1 MNQRLVFS
9 TSSQLFRVSPIFFGL
24 LLWMTHVRVSAVD
37 FLNDDS
43 ALNSPVKLEAQQING
58 QPDTTITLEAQQIN
72 GRPDRTITLEKDAK
86 VDKGNSHIEADD
98 IHYDIVDDK
107 IKALGHVF
115 IDRGGD
121 KFTGNQ
127 LQLKMDTGIG
137 YMDSPV
143 YRLLRKNAQG
153 RADRVEFDSQDSA
166 TVLGGDFTTC
176 EGPNPDWYL
185 KSSKLSLDNDSGKGV
200 ARNAILVFKG
210 VPIAG
215 TPYISFPLA
224 EERVSGFLAPSII
237 TSSTGGLEVITP
249 YYLDIAPNRDLTLYP
264 HYISRRGLM
273 LGGEARYMDREYAGR
288 TKAEYLNSD
297 AVTGENRYIISSQHR
312 QNFGSGLTFNSN
324 LNAASDNDYPN
335 DFPFSLGFSNPGNSR
350 RLMLRDAVLNYS
362 DIDQRAMFRV
372 TDFQVLQDVNAP
384 IAIPYARLPQL
395 TYQKFN
401 YFDNGLSL
409 ELNSDFTRFSHS
421 TGFQGVTQV
430 VKNAD
435 RMVLNPRM
443 TYRWQRPGAFI
454 KPSLSLHM
462 TNYNLDQIPYAS
474 MTAPARA
481 IPTASLDSGLIFE
494 RDASFFGRDATQTL
508 EPRVFVNYTPY
519 VRQDLNLYPNFD
531 SAEADFNYAQVFREN
546 RFVGHDR
553 VGDASTV
560 TTALMSR
567 YLEIE
572 GQERLR
578 VALAQRF
585 SFADP
590 RVILG
595 KLEDQIS
602 SATTDTKS
610 DILLLSSGRVTRELR
625 LDANFQYSQ
634 SNQIF
639 NRINFG
645 SFWQPE
651 PMKVLNVQYRR
662 DVRSTDPAANFE
674 IFDISGQWPLSA
686 SWYAVGRLNYL
697 IKEQDIGQSLI
708 GAEYR
713 ADCWIFRFV
722 GQRTPTAQ
730 GVVNTRIFLQL
741 EFNGLSSLGSN
752 PLTALRAN
760 VPGYQKLT
768 QPD

>member
-1 MNQRLVFS
+1 MNKRLVFS
-9 TSSQLFRVSPIFFGL
+9 TSSQFFRVSPIFLGL

-43 ALNSPVKLEAQQING
+43 APNSPVKLEAQQIK
-58 QPDTTITLEAQQIN
+58 

-107 IKALGHVF
+107 IKALGHVY
-115 IDRGGD
+115 IDRAGD

-137 YMDSPV
+137 YMNSPV

-153 RADRVEFDSQDSA
+153 RAERVEFDSQDSA

-185 KSSKLSLDNDSGKGV
+185 KSSKLSLDNDSGTGV

-224 EERVSGFLAPSII
+224 EERVSGFLAPTFI
-237 TSSTGGLEVITP
+237 TSTRGGLEITTP
-249 YYLDIAPNRDLTLYP
+249 YYINIAPNRDLTLYP

-273 LGGEARYMDREYAGR
+273 LGGEARYLDRDYAGQTR
-288 TKAEYLNSD
+288 AEYLNSD
-297 AVTGENRYIISSQHR
+297 AVTGENRYIVSSQHR

-324 LNAASDNDYPN
+324 LNAASDDGYPN
-335 DFPFSLGFSNPGNSR
+335 DFPYSLGYSNPATSR
-350 RLMLRDAVLNYS
+350 RLMLRDAMMNYS
-362 DIDQRAMFRV
+362 DTDQRAMFRV
-372 TDFQVLQDVNAP
+372 TDFQILQDPRAP

-409 ELNSDFTRFSHS
+409 ELNSDFTRFSHA
-421 TGFQGVTQV
+421 TGFQGATQV

-462 TNYNLDQIPYAS
+462 TNYNLDQIPYAT

-481 IPTASLDSGLIFE
+481 VPTASLDSGLIFE

-508 EPRVFVNYTPY
+508 EPRLFITHTPY
-519 VRQDLNLYPNFD
+519 VKQDLTLYPNFD
-531 SAEADFNYAQVFREN
+531 SAEADFNYAQIFREN

-578 VALAQRF
+578 VAVAQRF
-585 SFADP
+585 SFSDP

-595 KLEDQIS
+595 NPLSQTSTI
-602 SATTDTKS
+602 ADTKS
-610 DILLLSSGRVTRELR
+610 DILMLSSGRVTRELR

-662 DVRSTDPAANFE
+662 DIRSTDPAANFE

-686 SWYAVGRLNYL
+686 RWYGVGRLNYL

-730 GVVNTRIFLQL
+730 GIVNTRVFLQL

-752 PLTALRAN
+752 PLTILRAN

>member
-9 TSSQLFRVSPIFFGL
+9 TSSQLFRVSPIFLGL

-43 ALNSPVKLEAQQING
+43 APNSPVKLEAQQIK
-58 QPDTTITLEAQQIN
+58 

-115 IDRGGD
+115 IDRAGD

-153 RADRVEFDSQDSA
+153 RAERVEFDSQDSA

-185 KSSKLSLDNDSGKGV
+185 KSSKLSLDNDSGTGV

-224 EERVSGFLAPSII
+224 EERVSGFLAPTFI
-237 TSSTGGLEVITP
+237 TSTTGGLEVTTP
-249 YYLDIAPNRDLTLYP
+249 YYIDIAPNRDLTLYP

-273 LGGEARYMDREYAGR
+273 LGSEARYLDRDYAGQTR
-288 TKAEYLNSD
+288 AEYLNSD
-297 AVTGENRYIISSQHR
+297 AVTGENRYIVSSQHR

-324 LNAASDNDYPN
+324 LNAASDDGYPN
-335 DFPFSLGFSNPGNSR
+335 DFPYSLGYSNPATSR
-350 RLMLRDAVLNYS
+350 RLMLRDAMMNYS
-362 DIDQRAMFRV
+362 DTDQRAMFRV
-372 TDFQVLQDVNAP
+372 TDFQILQDPRAP

-409 ELNSDFTRFSHS
+409 ELNSDFTRFSHA
-421 TGFQGVTQV
+421 TGFQGATQV

-462 TNYNLDQIPYAS
+462 TNYNLDQIPYAT

-481 IPTASLDSGLIFE
+481 VPTASLDSGLIFE

-508 EPRVFVNYTPY
+508 EPRLFITHTPY
-519 VRQDLNLYPNFD
+519 VKQDLSLYPNFD
-531 SAEADFNYAQVFREN
+531 SAEADFNYAQIFREN

-578 VALAQRF
+578 VAVAQRF

-595 KLEDQIS
+595 NPLSQTSTI
-602 SATTDTKS
+602 ADTKS
-610 DILLLSSGRVTRELR
+610 DILMLSSGRVTRELR

-645 SFWQPE
+645 TFWQPE

-662 DVRSTDPAANFE
+662 DIRSTDPAANFE

-686 SWYAVGRLNYL
+686 RWYGVGRLNYL

-730 GVVNTRIFLQL
+730 GIVNTRLFLQL

>member
-1 MNQRLVFS
+1 
-9 TSSQLFRVSPIFFGL
+9 
-24 LLWMTHVRVSAVD
+24 MTHVRVSAVD

-43 ALNSPVKLEAQQING
+43 APNSPVK
-58 QPDTTITLEAQQIN
+58 LEAQQIN

-115 IDRGGD
+115 IDRAGD

-153 RADRVEFDSQDSA
+153 RAERVEFDSQDSA

-185 KSSKLSLDNDSGKGV
+185 KSSKLSLDNDSGTGV

-224 EERVSGFLAPSII
+224 EERVSGFLAPTFI
-237 TSSTGGLEVITP
+237 TSTTGGLEVTTP
-249 YYLDIAPNRDLTLYP
+249 YYIDIAPNRDLTLYP

-273 LGGEARYMDREYAGR
+273 LGSEARYLDRDYAGQTR
-288 TKAEYLNSD
+288 AEYLNSD
-297 AVTGENRYIISSQHR
+297 AVTGENRYIVSSQHR

-324 LNAASDNDYPN
+324 LNAASDDGYPN
-335 DFPFSLGFSNPGNSR
+335 DFPYSLGYSNPATSR
-350 RLMLRDAVLNYS
+350 RLMLRDAMLNYS
-362 DIDQRAMFRV
+362 DTDQRAMFRV
-372 TDFQVLQDVNAP
+372 TDFQILQDPRAP

-409 ELNSDFTRFSHS
+409 ELNSDFTRFSHA
-421 TGFQGVTQV
+421 TGFQGATQV

-462 TNYNLDQIPYAS
+462 TNYNLDQIPYAT

-481 IPTASLDSGLIFE
+481 VPTASLDSGLIFE

-508 EPRVFVNYTPY
+508 EPRLFITHTPY
-519 VRQDLNLYPNFD
+519 VKQDLSLYPNFD
-531 SAEADFNYAQVFREN
+531 SAEADFNYAQIFREN

-578 VALAQRF
+578 VAVAQRF

-595 KLEDQIS
+595 NPLSQTSTI
-602 SATTDTKS
+602 ADTKS
-610 DILLLSSGRVTRELR
+610 DILMLSSGRVTRELR

-645 SFWQPE
+645 TFWQPE

-662 DVRSTDPAANFE
+662 DIRSTDPAANFE

-686 SWYAVGRLNYL
+686 RWYGVGRLNYL

>member
-9 TSSQLFRVSPIFFGL
+9 TSSQLFRVSPIFLGL

-43 ALNSPVKLEAQQING
+43 APNSPVK
-58 QPDTTITLEAQQIN
+58 LEAQQIN

-115 IDRGGD
+115 IDRAGD

-153 RADRVEFDSQDSA
+153 RAERVEFDSQDSA

-185 KSSKLSLDNDSGKGV
+185 KSSKLSLDNDSGTGV

-224 EERVSGFLAPSII
+224 EERVSGFLAPTFI
-237 TSSTGGLEVITP
+237 TSTTGGLEVTTP
-249 YYLDIAPNRDLTLYP
+249 YYIDIAPNRDLTLYP

-273 LGGEARYMDREYAGR
+273 LGSEARYLDRDYAGQTR
-288 TKAEYLNSD
+288 AEYLNSD
-297 AVTGENRYIISSQHR
+297 AVTGENRYIVSSQHR

-324 LNAASDNDYPN
+324 LNAASDDGYPN
-335 DFPFSLGFSNPGNSR
+335 DFPYSLGYTNPATSR
-350 RLMLRDAVLNYS
+350 RLMLRDAMVNYS

-372 TDFQVLQDVNAP
+372 TDFQILQDPRAP

-409 ELNSDFTRFSHS
+409 ELNSDFTRFSHA
-421 TGFQGVTQV
+421 TGFQGATQV

-462 TNYNLDQIPYAS
+462 TNYNLDQIPYAT

-481 IPTASLDSGLIFE
+481 VPTASLDSGLIFE

-508 EPRVFVNYTPY
+508 EPRLFITHTPY
-519 VRQDLNLYPNFD
+519 VKQDLSLYPNFD
-531 SAEADFNYAQVFREN
+531 SAEADFNYAQIFREN

-578 VALAQRF
+578 VAVAQRF

-595 KLEDQIS
+595 NPLSQTSTI
-602 SATTDTKS
+602 ADTKS
-610 DILLLSSGRVTRELR
+610 DILMLSSGRVTRELR

-645 SFWQPE
+645 TFWQPE

-662 DVRSTDPAANFE
+662 DIRSTDPAANFE

-686 SWYAVGRLNYL
+686 RWYGVGRLNYL

-730 GVVNTRIFLQL
+730 GIVNTRLFLQL

>member
-9 TSSQLFRVSPIFFGL
+9 SSSQSFRVSPIFFGL
-24 LLWMTHVRVSAVD
+24 LLWLTHASARSAD
-37 FLNDDS
+37 FLNDES
-43 ALNSPVKLEAQQING
+43 ATNSPVQI
-58 QPDTTITLEAQQIN
+58 EAQQIN
-72 GRPDRTITLEKDAK
+72 GRPDREITLEKDAK
-86 VDKGNSHIEADD
+86 VDKGNAHIEADD

-107 IKALGHVF
+107 VNAVGHVF
-115 IDRGGD
+115 INRAGD
-121 KFTGNQ
+121 KFTGDQ

-137 YMDSPV
+137 YMNSPV

-153 RADRVEFDSQDSA
+153 RAERVEFDSQDSA

-185 KSSKLSLDNDSGKGV
+185 KSSKLSLDNESGTGV

-215 TPYISFPLA
+215 TPYISFPLV
-224 EERVSGFLAPSII
+224 EERVSGFLAPTII
-237 TSSTGGLEVITP
+237 TSTTGGLEVTTP
-249 YYLDIAPNRDLTLYP
+249 YYVDIAPNRDLTLYP

-273 LGGEARYMDREYAGR
+273 MGGEARYMDREYAGQ
-288 TKAEYLNSD
+288 TKAEYLNND
-297 AVTGENRYIISSQHR
+297 AVTNENRYIVSSQHR

-324 LNAASDNDYPN
+324 LNAASDNGYPN
-335 DFPFSLGFSNPGNSR
+335 DFPFSLGFSNPGTSR
-350 RLMLRDAVLNYS
+350 RLLLRDAVLNYN
-362 DIDQRAMFRV
+362 DADQRAMFRV

-401 YFDNGLSL
+401 YYDNGLSL
-409 ELNSDFTRFSHS
+409 EFNSDYTRFSHA
-421 TGFQGVTQV
+421 TGFQGVTPV
-430 VKNAD
+430 VRNAD

-443 TYRWQRPGAFI
+443 SYRWQRPGAFI
-454 KPSLSLHM
+454 KPSLSVHM
-462 TNYNLDQIPYAS
+462 TSYNLDQVPDLS
-474 MTAPARA
+474 MTAPTRA

-508 EPRVFVNYTPY
+508 EPRVFISHTPY
-519 VRQDLNLYPNFD
+519 VKQDLSLYPNFD
-531 SAEADFNYAQVFREN
+531 SAEADFNYAQIFREN

-578 VALAQRF
+578 VAVAQRF

-595 KLEDQIS
+595 NPASQTSTI
-602 SATTDTKS
+602 ADTKS

-639 NRINFG
+639 NRVNFG
-645 SFWQPE
+645 TFWQPE

-662 DVRSTDPAANFE
+662 DIRSTDPAANFE
-674 IFDISGQWPLSA
+674 IFDVSGQWPLSA
-686 SWYAVGRLNYL
+686 RWYGVARLNYL

-730 GVVNTRIFLQL
+730 GIVNTTVFLQL

>member
-9 TSSQLFRVSPIFFGL
+9 SSSQSFRVSPICFGL
-24 LLWMTHVRVSAVD
+24 LLWLTHASARSAD
-37 FLNDDS
+37 FLNDES
-43 ALNSPVKLEAQQING
+43 ASNSPVQI
-58 QPDTTITLEAQQIN
+58 EAQQIN
-72 GRPDRTITLEKDAK
+72 GRPDREITLEKDAK
-86 VDKGNSHIEADD
+86 VDKGNAHIEADD

-107 IKALGHVF
+107 VNAVGHVF
-115 IDRGGD
+115 INRAGD
-121 KFTGNQ
+121 KFTGDQ

-137 YMDSPV
+137 YMNSPV

-153 RADRVEFDSQDSA
+153 RAERVEFDSQDSA

-185 KSSKLSLDNDSGKGV
+185 KSSKLSLDNDSGTGV

-215 TPYISFPLA
+215 TPYISFPLV
-224 EERVSGFLAPSII
+224 EERVSGFLAPTII
-237 TSSTGGLEVITP
+237 TSTTGGLEVTTP
-249 YYLDIAPNRDLTLYP
+249 YYVDIAPNRDLTLYP

-273 LGGEARYMDREYAGR
+273 MGGEARYMDREYAGQ
-288 TKAEYLNSD
+288 TKAEYLNND
-297 AVTGENRYIISSQHR
+297 AVTNENRYIVSSQHR

-324 LNAASDNDYPN
+324 LNAASDNGYPN
-335 DFPFSLGFSNPGNSR
+335 DFPFSLGFSNPGTSR
-350 RLMLRDAVLNYS
+350 RLLLRDAVLNYN
-362 DIDQRAMFRV
+362 DADQRAMFRV
-372 TDFQVLQDVNAP
+372 TDFQVLQDANAP

-401 YFDNGLSL
+401 YYDNGLSL
-409 ELNSDFTRFSHS
+409 EFNSDYTRFSHA
-421 TGFQGVTQV
+421 TGIQGVTPV
-430 VKNAD
+430 VRNAD

-443 TYRWQRPGAFI
+443 SYRWQRPGAFI
-454 KPSLSLHM
+454 KPSLSVHM
-462 TNYNLDQIPYAS
+462 TSYNLDQVPDPS
-474 MTAPARA
+474 MTAPTRA

-508 EPRVFVNYTPY
+508 EPRVFISHTPY
-519 VRQDLNLYPNFD
+519 VKQDLSLYPNFD
-531 SAEADFNYAQVFREN
+531 SAEADFNYAQIFREN

-578 VALAQRF
+578 VAVAQRF

-595 KLEDQIS
+595 NPASQTSTI
-602 SATTDTKS
+602 ADTKS

-639 NRINFG
+639 NRVNFG
-645 SFWQPE
+645 TFWQPE

-662 DVRSTDPAANFE
+662 DIRSTDPAANFE
-674 IFDISGQWPLSA
+674 IFDVSGQWPLSA
-686 SWYAVGRLNYL
+686 RWYGVARLNYL

-730 GVVNTRIFLQL
+730 GIVNTTVFLQL

>member
-9 TSSQLFRVSPIFFGL
+9 SSSQSFRVSPIFFGL
-24 LLWMTHVRVSAVD
+24 LLWLTHASARSAD
-37 FLNDDS
+37 FLNDES
-43 ALNSPVKLEAQQING
+43 ASNSPVQI
-58 QPDTTITLEAQQIN
+58 EAQQIN
-72 GRPDRTITLEKDAK
+72 GRPDREITLEKDAK
-86 VDKGNSHIEADD
+86 VDKGNAHIEADD

-107 IKALGHVF
+107 VNAVGHVF
-115 IDRGGD
+115 INRAGD
-121 KFTGNQ
+121 KFTGDQ

-137 YMDSPV
+137 YMNSPV

-153 RADRVEFDSQDSA
+153 RAERVEFDSQDSA

-185 KSSKLSLDNDSGKGV
+185 KSSKLSLDNDSGTGV

-215 TPYISFPLA
+215 TPYISFPLV
-224 EERVSGFLAPSII
+224 EERVSGFLAPTII
-237 TSSTGGLEVITP
+237 TSTTGGLEVTTP
-249 YYLDIAPNRDLTLYP
+249 YYVDIAPNRDLTLYP

-273 LGGEARYMDREYAGR
+273 MGGEARYMDREYAGQ
-288 TKAEYLNSD
+288 TKAEYLNND
-297 AVTGENRYIISSQHR
+297 AVTNENRYIVSSQHR

-324 LNAASDNDYPN
+324 LNAASDNGYPN
-335 DFPFSLGFSNPGNSR
+335 DFPFSLGFSNPGTSR
-350 RLMLRDAVLNYS
+350 RLLLRDAVLNYN
-362 DIDQRAMFRV
+362 DADQRAMFRV
-372 TDFQVLQDVNAP
+372 TDFQVLQDANAP

-401 YFDNGLSL
+401 YYDNGLSL
-409 ELNSDFTRFSHS
+409 EFNSDYTRFSHA
-421 TGFQGVTQV
+421 TGIQGVTPV
-430 VKNAD
+430 VRNAD

-443 TYRWQRPGAFI
+443 SYRWQRPGAFI
-454 KPSLSLHM
+454 KPSLSVHM
-462 TNYNLDQIPYAS
+462 TSYNLDQVPDPS
-474 MTAPARA
+474 MTAPTRA

-508 EPRVFVNYTPY
+508 EPRVFISHTPY
-519 VRQDLNLYPNFD
+519 VKQDLSLYPNFD
-531 SAEADFNYAQVFREN
+531 SAEADFNYAQIFREN

-578 VALAQRF
+578 VAVAQRF

-595 KLEDQIS
+595 NPASQTSTI
-602 SATTDTKS
+602 ADTKS

-639 NRINFG
+639 NRVNFG
-645 SFWQPE
+645 TFWQPE

-662 DVRSTDPAANFE
+662 DIRSTDPAANFE
-674 IFDISGQWPLSA
+674 IFDVSGQWPLSA
-686 SWYAVGRLNYL
+686 RWYGVARLNYL

-730 GVVNTRIFLQL
+730 GIVNTTVFLQL

>member
-9 TSSQLFRVSPIFFGL
+9 TSSQLFRVSPIFLGL

-43 ALNSPVKLEAQQING
+43 APNSPVK
-58 QPDTTITLEAQQIN
+58 LEAQQIN

-115 IDRGGD
+115 IDRAGD

-137 YMDSPV
+137 YMNSPV

-153 RADRVEFDSQDSA
+153 RAERVEFDSQDSA

-185 KSSKLSLDNDSGKGV
+185 KSSKLSLDNDSGTGV

-224 EERVSGFLAPSII
+224 EERVSGFLAPTFI
-237 TSSTGGLEVITP
+237 TSTTGGLEVTTP
-249 YYLDIAPNRDLTLYP
+249 YYIDIAPNRDLTLYP

-273 LGGEARYMDREYAGR
+273 LGSEARYLDRDYAGQTR
-288 TKAEYLNSD
+288 AEYLNSD
-297 AVTGENRYIISSQHR
+297 AVTGENRYIVSSQHR

-324 LNAASDNDYPN
+324 LNAASDDGYPN
-335 DFPFSLGFSNPGNSR
+335 DFPYSLGYSNPATSR
-350 RLMLRDAVLNYS
+350 RLMLRDAMLNYS
-362 DIDQRAMFRV
+362 DTDQRAMFRV
-372 TDFQVLQDVNAP
+372 TDFQILQDPRAP

-409 ELNSDFTRFSHS
+409 ELNSDFTRFSHA
-421 TGFQGVTQV
+421 TGFQGATQV

-462 TNYNLDQIPYAS
+462 TNYNLDQIPYAT

-481 IPTASLDSGLIFE
+481 VPTASLDSGLIFE

-508 EPRVFVNYTPY
+508 EPRLFITHTPY
-519 VRQDLNLYPNFD
+519 VKQDLSLYPNFD
-531 SAEADFNYAQVFREN
+531 SAEADFNYAQIFREN

-578 VALAQRF
+578 VAVAQRF

-595 KLEDQIS
+595 NPLSQTSTI
-602 SATTDTKS
+602 ADTKS
-610 DILLLSSGRVTRELR
+610 DILMLSSGRVTRELR

-645 SFWQPE
+645 TFWQPE

-662 DVRSTDPAANFE
+662 DIRSTDPAANFE

-686 SWYAVGRLNYL
+686 RWYGVGRLNYL

>member
-9 TSSQLFRVSPIFFGL
+9 TSSQLFRVSPIFLGL

-43 ALNSPVKLEAQQING
+43 APNSPVK
-58 QPDTTITLEAQQIN
+58 LEAQQIN

-115 IDRGGD
+115 IDRAGD

-153 RADRVEFDSQDSA
+153 RAERVEFDSQDSA

-185 KSSKLSLDNDSGKGV
+185 KSSKLSLDNDSGTGV

-224 EERVSGFLAPSII
+224 EERVSGFLAPTFI
-237 TSSTGGLEVITP
+237 TSTTGGLEVTTP
-249 YYLDIAPNRDLTLYP
+249 YYIDIAPNRDLTLYP

-273 LGGEARYMDREYAGR
+273 LGSEARYLDRDYAGQTR
-288 TKAEYLNSD
+288 AEYLNSD
-297 AVTGENRYIISSQHR
+297 AVTGENRYIVSSQHR

-324 LNAASDNDYPN
+324 LNAASDDGYPN
-335 DFPFSLGFSNPGNSR
+335 DFPYSLGYSNPATSR
-350 RLMLRDAVLNYS
+350 RLMLRDAMVNYS

-372 TDFQVLQDVNAP
+372 TDFQILQDPRAP

-409 ELNSDFTRFSHS
+409 ELNSDFTRFSHA
-421 TGFQGVTQV
+421 TGFQGATQV

-462 TNYNLDQIPYAS
+462 TNYNLDQIPYAT

-481 IPTASLDSGLIFE
+481 VPTASLDSGLIFE

-508 EPRVFVNYTPY
+508 EPRLFITHTPY
-519 VRQDLNLYPNFD
+519 VKQDLSLYPNFD
-531 SAEADFNYAQVFREN
+531 SAEADFNYAQIFREN

-578 VALAQRF
+578 VAVAQRF

-595 KLEDQIS
+595 NPLSQTSTI
-602 SATTDTKS
+602 ADTKS
-610 DILLLSSGRVTRELR
+610 DILMLSSGRVTRELR

-645 SFWQPE
+645 TFWQPE

-662 DVRSTDPAANFE
+662 DIRSTDPAANFE

-686 SWYAVGRLNYL
+686 RWYGVGRLNYL

-722 GQRTPTAQ
+722 GQRIPTAQ
-730 GVVNTRIFLQL
+730 GIVNTRLFLQL

>member
-9 TSSQLFRVSPIFFGL
+9 SSSQSFRVSPIFFGL
-24 LLWMTHVRVSAVD
+24 LLWLTHASARSAD
-37 FLNDDS
+37 FLNYES
-43 ALNSPVKLEAQQING
+43 ASNSPVQI
-58 QPDTTITLEAQQIN
+58 EAQQIN
-72 GRPDRTITLEKDAK
+72 GRPDREITLEKDAK
-86 VDKGNSHIEADD
+86 VDKGNAHIEADD

-107 IKALGHVF
+107 VNAVGHVF
-115 IDRGGD
+115 INRAGD
-121 KFTGNQ
+121 KFTGDQ

-137 YMDSPV
+137 YMNSPV

-153 RADRVEFDSQDSA
+153 RAERVEFDSQDSA

-185 KSSKLSLDNDSGKGV
+185 KSSKLSLDNDSGTGV

-215 TPYISFPLA
+215 TPYISFPLV
-224 EERVSGFLAPSII
+224 EERVSGFLAPTII
-237 TSSTGGLEVITP
+237 TSTTGGLEVTTP
-249 YYLDIAPNRDLTLYP
+249 YYVDIAPNRDLTLYP

-273 LGGEARYMDREYAGR
+273 MGGEARYMDREYAGQ
-288 TKAEYLNSD
+288 TKAEYLNND
-297 AVTGENRYIISSQHR
+297 AVTNENRYIVSSQHR

-324 LNAASDNDYPN
+324 LNAASDNGYPN
-335 DFPFSLGFSNPGNSR
+335 DFPFSLGFSNPGTSR
-350 RLMLRDAVLNYS
+350 RLLLRDAVLNYN
-362 DIDQRAMFRV
+362 DADQRAMFRV
-372 TDFQVLQDVNAP
+372 TDFQVLQDANAP

-401 YFDNGLSL
+401 YYDNGLSL
-409 ELNSDFTRFSHS
+409 EFNSDYTRFSHA
-421 TGFQGVTQV
+421 TGIQGVTPV
-430 VKNAD
+430 VRNAD

-454 KPSLSLHM
+454 KPSLSVHM
-462 TNYNLDQIPYAS
+462 TSYNLDQVPDPS
-474 MTAPARA
+474 MTAPTRA

-508 EPRVFVNYTPY
+508 EPRVFISHTPY
-519 VRQDLNLYPNFD
+519 VKQDLSLYPNFD
-531 SAEADFNYAQVFREN
+531 SAEADFNYAQIFREN

-578 VALAQRF
+578 VAVAQRF

-595 KLEDQIS
+595 NPASQTSTI
-602 SATTDTKS
+602 ADTKS

-639 NRINFG
+639 NRVNFG
-645 SFWQPE
+645 TFWQPE

-662 DVRSTDPAANFE
+662 DIRSTDPAANFE
-674 IFDISGQWPLSA
+674 IFDVSGQWPLSA
-686 SWYAVGRLNYL
+686 RWYGVARLNYL

-730 GVVNTRIFLQL
+730 GIVNTTVFLQL

>member
-9 TSSQLFRVSPIFFGL
+9 SSSQSFRVSPIFFGL
-24 LLWMTHVRVSAVD
+24 LLWLTHASARSAD
-37 FLNDDS
+37 FLNDES
-43 ALNSPVKLEAQQING
+43 ASNSPVQI
-58 QPDTTITLEAQQIN
+58 EAQQIN
-72 GRPDRTITLEKDAK
+72 GRPDREITLEKDAK
-86 VDKGNSHIEADD
+86 VDKGNAHIEADD

-107 IKALGHVF
+107 VNAVGHVF
-115 IDRGGD
+115 INRAGD
-121 KFTGNQ
+121 KFTGDQ

-137 YMDSPV
+137 YMNSPV

-153 RADRVEFDSQDSA
+153 RAERVEFDSQDSA

-185 KSSKLSLDNDSGKGV
+185 KSSKLSLDNDSGTGV

-215 TPYISFPLA
+215 TPYISFPLV
-224 EERVSGFLAPSII
+224 EERVSGFLAPTII
-237 TSSTGGLEVITP
+237 TSTTGGLEVTTP
-249 YYLDIAPNRDLTLYP
+249 YYVDIAPNRDLTLYP

-273 LGGEARYMDREYAGR
+273 MGGEARYMDREYAGQ
-288 TKAEYLNSD
+288 TKAEYLNND
-297 AVTGENRYIISSQHR
+297 AVTNENRYIVSSQHR

-324 LNAASDNDYPN
+324 LNAASDNGYPN
-335 DFPFSLGFSNPGNSR
+335 DFPFSLGFSNPGTSR
-350 RLMLRDAVLNYS
+350 RLLLRDAVLNYN
-362 DIDQRAMFRV
+362 DADQRAMFRV

-401 YFDNGLSL
+401 YYDNGLSL
-409 ELNSDFTRFSHS
+409 EFNSDYTRFSHA
-421 TGFQGVTQV
+421 TGFQGVTPV
-430 VKNAD
+430 VRNAD

-443 TYRWQRPGAFI
+443 SYRWQRPGAFI
-454 KPSLSLHM
+454 KPSLSVHM
-462 TNYNLDQIPYAS
+462 TSYNLDQVPDPS
-474 MTAPARA
+474 MTAPTRA

-508 EPRVFVNYTPY
+508 EPRVFISHTPY
-519 VRQDLNLYPNFD
+519 VKQDLSLYPNFD
-531 SAEADFNYAQVFREN
+531 SAEADFNYAQIFREN

-578 VALAQRF
+578 VAVAQRF

-595 KLEDQIS
+595 NPASQTSTI
-602 SATTDTKS
+602 ADTKS

-639 NRINFG
+639 NRVNFG
-645 SFWQPE
+645 TFWQPE

-662 DVRSTDPAANFE
+662 DIRSTDPAANFE
-674 IFDISGQWPLSA
+674 IFDVSGQWPLSA
-686 SWYAVGRLNYL
+686 RWYGVARLNYL

-730 GVVNTRIFLQL
+730 GIVNTTVFLQL

>member
-9 TSSQLFRVSPIFFGL
+9 SSSQSFRVSPIFFGL
-24 LLWMTHVRVSAVD
+24 LLWLTHAGARSAD

-43 ALNSPVKLEAQQING
+43 DPNSPVQI
-58 QPDTTITLEAQQIN
+58 EAQQIN
-72 GRPDRTITLEKDAK
+72 GRPDREITLEKDAK

-107 IKALGHVF
+107 VDAVGHVF
-115 IDRGGD
+115 IDRAGD

-153 RADRVEFDSQDSA
+153 RAERVDFDSQDSA
-166 TVLGGDFTTC
+166 TVLAGDFTTC

-185 KSSKLSLDNDSGKGV
+185 KSSKLSLDNDSGTGV

-215 TPYISFPLA
+215 TPYISFPLS
-224 EERVSGFLAPSII
+224 EERVSGFLAPTI
-237 TSSTGGLEVITP
+237 TTSTTGGLEVTTP

-273 LGGEARYMDREYAGR
+273 LGGEARYLDRDYAGQ
-288 TKAEYLNSD
+288 TKAEYLNGD
-297 AVTGENRYIISSQHR
+297 AVTGENRYIISSQHN

-324 LNAASDNDYPN
+324 LNAASDDGYPN
-335 DFPFSLGFSNPGNSR
+335 DFPFSLGFSNPGTSH
-350 RLMLRDAVLNYS
+350 RLLLRDAMLNYA
-362 DIDQRAMFRV
+362 DADQRAMFRV

-401 YFDNGLSL
+401 YYDNGLSL
-409 ELNSDFTRFSHS
+409 ELNSDFTRFSHA
-421 TGFQGVTQV
+421 TGFQGATQV

-435 RMVLNPRM
+435 RMVLNPRV
-443 TYRWQRPGAFI
+443 TYRWMTPGAFV

-462 TNYNLDQIPYAS
+462 TSYNLDQIPYAS

-494 RDASFFGRDATQTL
+494 RDASFFGRDAIQTL
-508 EPRVFVNYTPY
+508 EPRVFLSYTPY
-519 VRQDLNLYPNFD
+519 VKQDLSLYPNFD

-578 VALAQRF
+578 VAVAQRF
-585 SFADP
+585 SFSDP

-595 KLEDQIS
+595 DPASQTS
-602 SATTDTKS
+602 TTADTKS

-639 NRINFG
+639 NRVNFG
-645 SFWQPE
+645 TFWQPE

-662 DVRSTDPAANFE
+662 DIRSTDPAANFE

-686 SWYAVGRLNYL
+686 RWYGVARLNYL
-697 IKEQDIGQSLI
+697 IKEQEVGQSLI

-730 GVVNTRIFLQL
+730 GVANTTVFLQL

>member
-9 TSSQLFRVSPIFFGL
+9 SSSQSFRVSPIFFGL
-24 LLWMTHVRVSAVD
+24 LLWLTHASARSAD

-43 ALNSPVKLEAQQING
+43 DPNSPVQI
-58 QPDTTITLEAQQIN
+58 EAQQIN
-72 GRPDRTITLEKDAK
+72 GRPDREITLEKDAK

-107 IKALGHVF
+107 VNAVGHVF
-115 IDRGGD
+115 INRAGD

-153 RADRVEFDSQDSA
+153 RAERVEFESQDSA

-176 EGPNPDWYL
+176 EGPDPDWYL

-224 EERVSGFLAPSII
+224 EERVSGFLAPTFI
-237 TSSTGGLEVITP
+237 TSTTGGLEVTTP

-273 LGGEARYMDREYAGR
+273 LGGEARYMDRDYAGQ
-288 TKAEYLNSD
+288 TKAEYLNND
-297 AVTGENRYIISSQHR
+297 AVTNENRYIVSSQHR
-312 QNFGSGLTFNSN
+312 QDFGSGLTFNSN
-324 LNAASDNDYPN
+324 LNAASDNGYPN
-335 DFPFSLGFSNPGNSR
+335 DFPFSLGFSNPGTSR
-350 RLMLRDAVLNYS
+350 RLLLRDAVLNYA
-362 DIDQRAMFRV
+362 DVDQRALFRV

-401 YFDNGLSL
+401 YYDNGLSL
-409 ELNSDFTRFSHS
+409 ELNSDFTRFSHA
-421 TGFQGVTQV
+421 TGFQGATQV

-462 TNYNLDQIPYAS
+462 TNYNLDQIPYAT

-508 EPRVFVNYTPY
+508 EPRLFISHTPY
-519 VRQDLNLYPNFD
+519 VKQDLTLYPNFD

-578 VALAQRF
+578 VAVAQRF

-595 KLEDQIS
+595 DPAAQTS
-602 SATTDTKS
+602 TTSDAKS
-610 DILLLSSGRVTRELR
+610 DILLLSSGRVTKELR

-639 NRINFG
+639 NRVNFG
-645 SFWQPE
+645 TFWQPE

-662 DVRSTDPAANFE
+662 DIRSTDPAANFE

-686 SWYAVGRLNYL
+686 RWYGVARLNYL
-697 IKEQDIGQSLI
+697 IKEQEVGQSLV

-730 GVVNTRIFLQL
+730 GVTNTTVFLQL

>member
-1 MNQRLVFS
+1 MIQRLVFS
-9 TSSQLFRVSPIFFGL
+9 TSSQSFRVSPIFFGL
-24 LLWMTHVRVSAVD
+24 LLWMTHASVTAVD

-43 ALNSPVKLEAQQING
+43 DPNSPVKI
-58 QPDTTITLEAQQIN
+58 EAQQIN
-72 GRPDRTITLEKDAK
+72 GRPDREIILEKDAK

-107 IKALGHVF
+107 VNAVGHVF
-115 IDRGGD
+115 IDRAGD

-153 RADRVEFDSQDSA
+153 RAQRVEFDSQDSA

-185 KSSKLSLDNDSGKGV
+185 KSSKLSLDNDSGTGV

-224 EERVSGFLAPSII
+224 EERVSGFLAPTII
-237 TSSTGGLEVITP
+237 TSTTGGLEVTTP
-249 YYLDIAPNRDLTLYP
+249 YYVDIAPNRDLTLYP

-273 LGGEARYMDREYAGR
+273 LGSEARYLDRDYAGQ

-297 AVTGENRYIISSQHR
+297 AVTGENRYIVSSQHR

-324 LNAASDNDYPN
+324 LNAASDDGYPN
-335 DFPFSLGFSNPGNSR
+335 DFPFSLGFSNPGTSR
-350 RLMLRDAVLNYS
+350 RLLLRDAVLNYS

-372 TDFQVLQDVNAP
+372 TDFQILQDAKAP

-401 YFDNGLSL
+401 YYDNGLSL
-409 ELNSDFTRFSHS
+409 EFNSDFTRFSHA
-421 TGFQGVTQV
+421 TGFQGATQV

-508 EPRVFVNYTPY
+508 EPRLFISHTPY
-519 VRQDLNLYPNFD
+519 VKQDLTLYPNFD

-578 VALAQRF
+578 VAVAQRF

-595 KLEDQIS
+595 DPAAQTS
-602 SATTDTKS
+602 TTSDAKS
-610 DILLLSSGRVTRELR
+610 DILLLSSGRVTKELR

-639 NRINFG
+639 NRVNFG
-645 SFWQPE
+645 TFWQPE

-662 DVRSTDPAANFE
+662 DIRSTDPAANFE

-686 SWYAVGRLNYL
+686 RWYGVARLNYL
-697 IKEQDIGQSLI
+697 IKEQDVGQSLV

-730 GVVNTRIFLQL
+730 GVINTTVFLQL

>member
-9 TSSQLFRVSPIFFGL
+9 TSSQLFRVSPIFLGL

-37 FLNDDS
+37 FLKDDS
-43 ALNSPVKLEAQQING
+43 APNSPVK
-58 QPDTTITLEAQQIN
+58 LEAQQIN

-115 IDRGGD
+115 IDRAGD

-153 RADRVEFDSQDSA
+153 RAERVEFDSQDSA

-185 KSSKLSLDNDSGKGV
+185 KSSKLSLDNDSGTGV

-224 EERVSGFLAPSII
+224 EERVSGFLAPTFI
-237 TSSTGGLEVITP
+237 TSTTGGLEVTTP
-249 YYLDIAPNRDLTLYP
+249 YYIDIAPNRDLTLYP

-273 LGGEARYMDREYAGR
+273 LGSEARYLDRDYAGQTR
-288 TKAEYLNSD
+288 AEYLNSD
-297 AVTGENRYIISSQHR
+297 AVTGENRYIVSSQHR

-324 LNAASDNDYPN
+324 LNAASDDGYPN
-335 DFPFSLGFSNPGNSR
+335 DFPYSLGYSNPATSR
-350 RLMLRDAVLNYS
+350 RLMLRDAMVNYS

-372 TDFQVLQDVNAP
+372 TDFQILQDPRAP

-409 ELNSDFTRFSHS
+409 ELNSDFTRFSHA
-421 TGFQGVTQV
+421 TGFQGATQV

-462 TNYNLDQIPYAS
+462 TNYNLDQIPYAT

-481 IPTASLDSGLIFE
+481 VPTASLDSGLIFE

-508 EPRVFVNYTPY
+508 EPRLFITHTPY
-519 VRQDLNLYPNFD
+519 VKQDLSLYPNFD
-531 SAEADFNYAQVFREN
+531 SAEADFNYAQIFREN

-578 VALAQRF
+578 VAVAQRF

-595 KLEDQIS
+595 NPLSQTSTI
-602 SATTDTKS
+602 ADTKS
-610 DILLLSSGRVTRELR
+610 DILMLSSGRVTRELR

-645 SFWQPE
+645 TFWQPE

-662 DVRSTDPAANFE
+662 DIRSTDPAANFE

-686 SWYAVGRLNYL
+686 RWYGVGRLNYL

>member
-1 MNQRLVFS
+1 
-9 TSSQLFRVSPIFFGL
+9 
-24 LLWMTHVRVSAVD
+24 
-37 FLNDDS
+37 
-43 ALNSPVKLEAQQING
+43 
-58 QPDTTITLEAQQIN
+58 
-72 GRPDRTITLEKDAK
+72 
-86 VDKGNSHIEADD
+86 
-98 IHYDIVDDK
+98 
-107 IKALGHVF
+107 
-115 IDRGGD
+115 
-121 KFTGNQ
+121 
-127 LQLKMDTGIG
+127 
-137 YMDSPV
+137 
-143 YRLLRKNAQG
+143 
-153 RADRVEFDSQDSA
+153 
-166 TVLGGDFTTC
+166 
-176 EGPNPDWYL
+176 
-185 KSSKLSLDNDSGKGV
+185 
-200 ARNAILVFKG
+200 
-210 VPIAG
+210 
-215 TPYISFPLA
+215 
-224 EERVSGFLAPSII
+224 
-237 TSSTGGLEVITP
+237 
-249 YYLDIAPNRDLTLYP
+249 
-264 HYISRRGLM
+264 M
-273 LGGEARYMDREYAGR
+273 LGGEARYLDRDYAGQ
-288 TKAEYLNSD
+288 TKAEYLNGD
-297 AVTGENRYIISSQHR
+297 AVTNENRYIVSSQHR

-324 LNAASDNDYPN
+324 LNAASDDGYPN
-335 DFPFSLGFSNPGNSR
+335 DFPFSLGFSNPGTSR
-350 RLMLRDAVLNYS
+350 RLLLRDAMLNYA
-362 DIDQRAMFRV
+362 DADQRAMFRV

-401 YFDNGLSL
+401 YYDNGLSL
-409 ELNSDFTRFSHS
+409 ELNSDYTRFSHA
-421 TGFQGVTQV
+421 TGLITTTTGNTAI

-443 TYRWQRPGAFI
+443 TYRWQRPGAFV
-454 KPSLSLHM
+454 KPSLSVHM
-462 TNYNLDQIPYAS
+462 TSYNLDQIPYAT
-474 MTAPARA
+474 MTAPSRA

-508 EPRVFVNYTPY
+508 EPRVFINYTPY
-519 VRQDLNLYPNFD
+519 VKQDLSLYPNFD

-578 VALAQRF
+578 VAVAQRF
-585 SFADP
+585 SFSDP

-595 KLEDQIS
+595 DPASQTSTI
-602 SATTDTKS
+602 ADTKS

-639 NRINFG
+639 NRVNFG
-645 SFWQPE
+645 TFWQPE

-662 DVRSTDPAANFE
+662 DIRSTDPAANFE
-674 IFDISGQWPLSA
+674 IFDVSGQWPLSA
-686 SWYAVGRLNYL
+686 RWYGVARLNYL

-730 GVVNTRIFLQL
+730 GVVNTTVFLQL

-760 VPGYQKLT
+760 VPG
-768 QPD
+768 

>member
-1 MNQRLVFS
+1 MNQRLVLS
-9 TSSQLFRVSPIFFGL
+9 SSSQSFRVSPIFFGL
-24 LLWMTHVRVSAVD
+24 LLWLTHASVRAVD
-37 FLNDDS
+37 FLDDAS
-43 ALNSPVKLEAQQING
+43 DPNSPVK
-58 QPDTTITLEAQQIN
+58 LEAQQIN
-72 GRPDRTITLEKDAK
+72 GRPDRTITLEKNAK

-98 IHYDIVDDK
+98 IYYDIVDDK
-107 IKALGHVF
+107 VNAVGHVF
-115 IDRGGD
+115 IDRAGD

-153 RADRVEFDSQDSA
+153 RAQRVEFDSQDSA
-166 TVLGGDFTTC
+166 TVLVGDFTTC
-176 EGPNPDWYL
+176 EGPDPDWYL
-185 KSSKLSLDNDSGKGV
+185 KSSKLSLDNDSGTGV

-224 EERVSGFLAPSII
+224 EERVSGFLAPTI
-237 TSSTGGLEVITP
+237 TTSTTGGLEVTTP
-249 YYLDIAPNRDLTLYP
+249 YYVDIAPNRDLTLYP

-273 LGGEARYMDREYAGR
+273 LGGEARYLDRDYAGQ

-297 AVTGENRYIISSQHR
+297 AVTNENRYIISSQHK

-324 LNAASDNDYPN
+324 LNAASDDGYPN
-335 DFPFSLGFSNPGNSR
+335 DFPFSLGFSNPGTSR
-350 RLMLRDAVLNYS
+350 RLLLRDAMLNYA
-362 DIDQRAMFRV
+362 DVDQRAMFRV

-395 TYQKFN
+395 SYQKFN
-401 YFDNGLSL
+401 YYDNGLSL
-409 ELNSDFTRFSHS
+409 EFNSDFTRFSHA
-421 TGFQGVTQV
+421 TGFQGATQV

-435 RMVLNPRM
+435 RMVLNPRIS
-443 TYRWQRPGAFI
+443 YRWQRPGAFI

-462 TNYNLDQIPYAS
+462 TNYNLDQIPYAT

-508 EPRVFVNYTPY
+508 EPRLFVSHTPY
-519 VRQDLNLYPNFD
+519 VKQDLSLYPNFD

-546 RFVGHDR
+546 RFVGNDR
-553 VGDASTV
+553 VGDSSTV

-578 VALAQRF
+578 VAVAQRF
-585 SFADP
+585 SFSEP

-595 KLEDQIS
+595 DPALQTS
-602 SATTDTKS
+602 TTTDTKS

-634 SNQIF
+634 SNQEF
-639 NRINFG
+639 NRVNFG
-645 SFWQPE
+645 TFWQPE
-651 PMKVLNVQYRR
+651 LRKVLNVQYRR

-674 IFDISGQWPLSA
+674 IFDVSGQWPLSA
-686 SWYAVGRLNYL
+686 RWYGVARLNYL
-697 IKEQDIGQSLI
+697 IKEQEVGQSLI

-730 GVVNTRIFLQL
+730 GVTNTTVFLQL

>member
-9 TSSQLFRVSPIFFGL
+9 TSSQLFRVSPIFLGL

-37 FLNDDS
+37 FLKDDS
-43 ALNSPVKLEAQQING
+43 ALNSPVK
-58 QPDTTITLEAQQIN
+58 LEAQQIN

-115 IDRGGD
+115 IDRAGD

-153 RADRVEFDSQDSA
+153 RAERVEFDSQDSA

-185 KSSKLSLDNDSGKGV
+185 KSSKLSLDNDSGTGV

-224 EERVSGFLAPSII
+224 EERVSGFLAPTFI
-237 TSSTGGLEVITP
+237 TSTTGGLEVTTP
-249 YYLDIAPNRDLTLYP
+249 YYIDIAPNRDLTLYP

-273 LGGEARYMDREYAGR
+273 LGSEARYLDRDYAGQTR
-288 TKAEYLNSD
+288 AEYLNSD
-297 AVTGENRYIISSQHR
+297 AVTGENRYIVSSQHR
-312 QNFGSGLTFNSN
+312 QNFGSGLSFNSN
-324 LNAASDNDYPN
+324 LNAASDDGYPN
-335 DFPFSLGFSNPGNSR
+335 DFPYSLGYSNPGTSR
-350 RLMLRDAVLNYS
+350 RLLLRDAVLNYS

-372 TDFQVLQDVNAP
+372 TDFQILQDPRAP

-409 ELNSDFTRFSHS
+409 ELNSDFTRFSHA
-421 TGFQGVTQV
+421 TGFQGATQV

-462 TNYNLDQIPYAS
+462 TNYNLDQIPYAT
-474 MTAPARA
+474 MTAPARVV
-481 IPTASLDSGLIFE
+481 PTASLDSGLIFE

-508 EPRVFVNYTPY
+508 EPRLFITHTPY
-519 VRQDLNLYPNFD
+519 VKQDLTLYPNFD
-531 SAEADFNYAQVFREN
+531 SAEADFNYAQIFREN

-578 VALAQRF
+578 VAVAQRF
-585 SFADP
+585 SFSDP

-595 KLEDQIS
+595 NPLSQTSTI
-602 SATTDTKS
+602 ADTKS
-610 DILLLSSGRVTRELR
+610 DILMLSSGRVTRELR

-645 SFWQPE
+645 TFWQPE

-662 DVRSTDPAANFE
+662 DIRSTDPAANFE

-686 SWYAVGRLNYL
+686 RWYGVGRLNYL

-730 GVVNTRIFLQL
+730 GVVNTTVFLQL

>member
-9 TSSQLFRVSPIFFGL
+9 TSSHSFRKSPVFFGL
-24 LLWMTHVRVSAVD
+24 LLWLTHTSVRAVD

-43 ALNSPVKLEAQQING
+43 APNSPVK
-58 QPDTTITLEAQQIN
+58 LEAQQIN

-98 IHYDIVDDK
+98 IYYDIVDDK
-107 IKALGHVF
+107 VNALGHVF
-115 IDRGGD
+115 IDRAGD

-153 RADRVEFDSQDSA
+153 RAERVEFDSQDSA

-185 KSSKLSLDNDSGKGV
+185 KSSKLSLDNDSGTGV

-215 TPYISFPLA
+215 TPYISFPLV
-224 EERVSGFLAPSII
+224 EERVSGFLAPTII
-237 TSSTGGLEVITP
+237 TSTTGGLEVTTP
-249 YYLDIAPNRDLTLYP
+249 YYVDIAPNRDLTLYP
-264 HYISRRGLM
+264 HFISRRGLM
-273 LGGEARYMDREYAGR
+273 LGGDARYMDREYAGQ

-297 AVTGENRYIISSQHR
+297 AVTNENRYIISSQHR

-324 LNAASDNDYPN
+324 LNAASDNGYPN
-335 DFPFSLGFSNPGNSR
+335 DFPFSLGFSNPGTSR

-362 DIDQRAMFRV
+362 DADQRAMFRV
-372 TDFQVLQDVNAP
+372 TDFQILQDVNAP

-401 YFDNGLSL
+401 YYDNGLSL
-409 ELNSDFTRFSHS
+409 ELNSDYTRFSHA
-421 TGFQGVTQV
+421 TGFQGVTPV

-443 TYRWQRPGAFI
+443 TYRWQSPGAFI
-454 KPSLSLHM
+454 KPSLSVHM
-462 TNYNLDQIPYAS
+462 TSYNLDQVPDPS
-474 MTAPARA
+474 MTAPTRA

-508 EPRVFVNYTPY
+508 EPRVFISHTPY
-519 VRQDLNLYPNFD
+519 VKQDLSLYPNFD
-531 SAEADFNYAQVFREN
+531 SAEADFNYAQIFREN

-578 VALAQRF
+578 VAVAQRF

-595 KLEDQIS
+595 NPASQTSTI
-602 SATTDTKS
+602 ADTKS

-639 NRINFG
+639 NRVNFG
-645 SFWQPE
+645 TFWQPE

-662 DVRSTDPAANFE
+662 DIRSTDPAANFE

-686 SWYAVGRLNYL
+686 RWYAVGRLNYL
-697 IKEQDIGQSLI
+697 IKQQEVGQSLV

-730 GVVNTRIFLQL
+730 GIINTTVFLQL

>member
-9 TSSQLFRVSPIFFGL
+9 SSSQSFRVSPIFFGL
-24 LLWMTHVRVSAVD
+24 LLWMTHASVSAVD

-43 ALNSPVKLEAQQING
+43 DPNSPVK
-58 QPDTTITLEAQQIN
+58 LEAQQIN

-98 IHYDIVDDK
+98 IYYDIVDDK
-107 IKALGHVF
+107 VKALGHVF
-115 IDRGGD
+115 IDRAGD

-153 RADRVEFDSQDSA
+153 RAERVEFESQDSA

-176 EGPNPDWYL
+176 EGPDPDWYL
-185 KSSKLSLDNDSGKGV
+185 KSSKLSLDNDSGKGI

-224 EERVSGFLAPSII
+224 EERVSGFLAPTFI
-237 TSSTGGLEVITP
+237 TSTTGGLEVTTP
-249 YYLDIAPNRDLTLYP
+249 YYVDIAPNRDLTLYP

-273 LGGEARYMDREYAGR
+273 LGGEARYMDREYAGQ

-297 AVTGENRYIISSQHR
+297 AVTNENRYIISSQHR

-324 LNAASDNDYPN
+324 LNAASDNGYPN
-335 DFPFSLGFSNPGNSR
+335 DFPFSLGFSNPGTSR
-350 RLMLRDAVLNYS
+350 RLLLRDAVLNYN
-362 DIDQRAMFRV
+362 DADQRAMFRV

-401 YFDNGLSL
+401 YYDNGLSL
-409 ELNSDFTRFSHS
+409 EFNSDYTRFSHA
-421 TGFQGVTQV
+421 TGFQGVTPV
-430 VKNAD
+430 VRNAD

-443 TYRWQRPGAFI
+443 SYRWQRPGAFI
-454 KPSLSLHM
+454 KPSLSVHM
-462 TNYNLDQIPYAS
+462 TSYNLDQVPDPS
-474 MTAPARA
+474 MTAPTRA

-494 RDASFFGRDATQTL
+494 RDASFFGRDTTQTL
-508 EPRVFVNYTPY
+508 EPRFFISHTPY
-519 VRQDLNLYPNFD
+519 VKQDLSLYPNFD

-578 VALAQRF
+578 VAVAQRF

-595 KLEDQIS
+595 NPASQTSTI
-602 SATTDTKS
+602 ADTKS

-639 NRINFG
+639 NRVNFG
-645 SFWQPE
+645 TFWQPE

-662 DVRSTDPAANFE
+662 DIRSTDPAANFE

-686 SWYAVGRLNYL
+686 RWYGVGRLNYL

-730 GVVNTRIFLQL
+730 GVINTTVFLQL

>member
-9 TSSQLFRVSPIFFGL
+9 SSSQSFRVSPIFFGL
-24 LLWMTHVRVSAVD
+24 LLWLTHASARSAD
-37 FLNDDS
+37 FLNDES
-43 ALNSPVKLEAQQING
+43 ASNSPVQI
-58 QPDTTITLEAQQIN
+58 EAQQIN
-72 GRPDRTITLEKDAK
+72 GRPDREITLEKDAK
-86 VDKGNSHIEADD
+86 VDKGNAHIEADD

-107 IKALGHVF
+107 VNAVGHVF
-115 IDRGGD
+115 INRAGD
-121 KFTGNQ
+121 KFTGDQ

-137 YMDSPV
+137 YMNSPV

-153 RADRVEFDSQDSA
+153 RAERVEFDSQDSA

-185 KSSKLSLDNDSGKGV
+185 KSSKLSLDNDSGTGV

-215 TPYISFPLA
+215 TPYISFPLV
-224 EERVSGFLAPSII
+224 EERVSGFLAPTII
-237 TSSTGGLEVITP
+237 TSTTGGLEVTTP
-249 YYLDIAPNRDLTLYP
+249 YYVDIAPNRDLTLYP

-273 LGGEARYMDREYAGR
+273 MGGEARYMDREYAGQ
-288 TKAEYLNSD
+288 TKAEYLNND
-297 AVTGENRYIISSQHR
+297 AVTNENRYIVSSQHR

-324 LNAASDNDYPN
+324 LNAASDNGYPN
-335 DFPFSLGFSNPGNSR
+335 DFPFSLGFSNPGTSR
-350 RLMLRDAVLNYS
+350 RLLLRDAVLNYN
-362 DIDQRAMFRV
+362 DADQRAMFRV

-401 YFDNGLSL
+401 YYDNGLSL
-409 ELNSDFTRFSHS
+409 EFNSDYTRFSHA
-421 TGFQGVTQV
+421 TGFQGVTPV
-430 VKNAD
+430 VRNAD

-454 KPSLSLHM
+454 KPSLSVHM
-462 TNYNLDQIPYAS
+462 TSYNLDQVPDPS
-474 MTAPARA
+474 MTAPTRA

-508 EPRVFVNYTPY
+508 EPRVFISHTPY
-519 VRQDLNLYPNFD
+519 VKQDLSLYPNFD
-531 SAEADFNYAQVFREN
+531 SAEADFNYAQIFREN

-578 VALAQRF
+578 VAVAQRF

-595 KLEDQIS
+595 NPASQTSTI
-602 SATTDTKS
+602 ADTKS

-639 NRINFG
+639 NRVNFG
-645 SFWQPE
+645 TFWQPE

-662 DVRSTDPAANFE
+662 DIRSTDPAANFE
-674 IFDISGQWPLSA
+674 IFDVSGQWPLSA
-686 SWYAVGRLNYL
+686 RWYGVARLNYL

-730 GVVNTRIFLQL
+730 GIVNTTVFLQL

>member
-9 TSSQLFRVSPIFFGL
+9 SSSQSFRVSPIFFGL
-24 LLWMTHVRVSAVD
+24 LLWLTHASARSAD
-37 FLNDDS
+37 FLNDES
-43 ALNSPVKLEAQQING
+43 ASNSPVQI
-58 QPDTTITLEAQQIN
+58 EAQQIN
-72 GRPDRTITLEKDAK
+72 GRPDREITLEKDAK
-86 VDKGNSHIEADD
+86 VDKGNAHIEADD

-107 IKALGHVF
+107 VNAVGHVF
-115 IDRGGD
+115 INRAGD
-121 KFTGNQ
+121 KFTGDQ

-137 YMDSPV
+137 YMNSPV

-153 RADRVEFDSQDSA
+153 RAERVEFDSQDSA

-185 KSSKLSLDNDSGKGV
+185 KSSKLSLDNDSGTGV

-215 TPYISFPLA
+215 TPYISFPLV
-224 EERVSGFLAPSII
+224 EERVSGFLAPTII
-237 TSSTGGLEVITP
+237 TSTTGGLEVTTP
-249 YYLDIAPNRDLTLYP
+249 YYVDIAPNRDLTLYP

-273 LGGEARYMDREYAGR
+273 MGGEARYMDREYAGQ
-288 TKAEYLNSD
+288 TKAEYLNND
-297 AVTGENRYIISSQHR
+297 AVTNENRYIVSSQHR

-324 LNAASDNDYPN
+324 LNAASDNGYPN
-335 DFPFSLGFSNPGNSR
+335 DFPFSLGFSNPGTSR
-350 RLMLRDAVLNYS
+350 RLLLRDAVLNYN
-362 DIDQRAMFRV
+362 DADQRAMFRV
-372 TDFQVLQDVNAP
+372 TDFQVLQDANAP

-401 YFDNGLSL
+401 YYDNGLSL
-409 ELNSDFTRFSHS
+409 EFNSDYTRFSHA
-421 TGFQGVTQV
+421 TGIQGVTPV
-430 VKNAD
+430 VRNAD

-443 TYRWQRPGAFI
+443 SYRWQRPGAFI
-454 KPSLSLHM
+454 KPSLSVHM
-462 TNYNLDQIPYAS
+462 TSYNLDQVPDPS
-474 MTAPARA
+474 MTAPTRA

-508 EPRVFVNYTPY
+508 EPRVFISHTPY
-519 VRQDLNLYPNFD
+519 VKQDLSLYPNFD
-531 SAEADFNYAQVFREN
+531 SAEADFNYAQIFREN

-578 VALAQRF
+578 VAVAQRF

-595 KLEDQIS
+595 NPASQTSTI
-602 SATTDTKS
+602 ADTKS

-639 NRINFG
+639 NRVNFG
-645 SFWQPE
+645 TFWQPE

-662 DVRSTDPAANFE
+662 DIRSTDPAANFE
-674 IFDISGQWPLSA
+674 IFDVSGQWPLSA
-686 SWYAVGRLNYL
+686 RWYGVARLNYL

-730 GVVNTRIFLQL
+730 GVVNTTVFLQL

>member
-9 TSSQLFRVSPIFFGL
+9 SSSQSFRVSPIFFGL
-24 LLWMTHVRVSAVD
+24 LLWLTHASARSAD
-37 FLNDDS
+37 FLNDES
-43 ALNSPVKLEAQQING
+43 ASNSPVQI
-58 QPDTTITLEAQQIN
+58 EAQQIN
-72 GRPDRTITLEKDAK
+72 GRPDREITLEKDAK
-86 VDKGNSHIEADD
+86 VDKGNAHIEADD

-107 IKALGHVF
+107 VNAVGHVF
-115 IDRGGD
+115 INRAGD
-121 KFTGNQ
+121 KFTGDQ

-137 YMDSPV
+137 YMNSPV

-153 RADRVEFDSQDSA
+153 RAERVEFDSQDSA

-185 KSSKLSLDNDSGKGV
+185 KSSKLSLDNDSGTGV

-215 TPYISFPLA
+215 TPYISFPLV
-224 EERVSGFLAPSII
+224 EERVSGFLAPTII
-237 TSSTGGLEVITP
+237 TSTTGGLEVTTP
-249 YYLDIAPNRDLTLYP
+249 YYVDIAPNRDLTLYP

-273 LGGEARYMDREYAGR
+273 MGGEARYMDREYAGQ
-288 TKAEYLNSD
+288 TKAEYLNND
-297 AVTGENRYIISSQHR
+297 AVTNENRYIVSSQHR

-324 LNAASDNDYPN
+324 LNAASDNGYPN
-335 DFPFSLGFSNPGNSR
+335 DFPFSLGFSNPGTSR
-350 RLMLRDAVLNYS
+350 RLLLRDAVLNYN
-362 DIDQRAMFRV
+362 DADQRAMFRV
-372 TDFQVLQDVNAP
+372 TDFQVLQDANAP

-401 YFDNGLSL
+401 YYDNGLSL
-409 ELNSDFTRFSHS
+409 EFNSDYTRFSHA
-421 TGFQGVTQV
+421 TGFQGVTPV
-430 VKNAD
+430 VRNAD

-443 TYRWQRPGAFI
+443 SYRWQRPGAFI
-454 KPSLSLHM
+454 KPSLSVHM
-462 TNYNLDQIPYAS
+462 TSYNLDQVPDPS
-474 MTAPARA
+474 MTAPTRA

-508 EPRVFVNYTPY
+508 EPRVFISHTPY
-519 VRQDLNLYPNFD
+519 VKQDLSLYPNFD
-531 SAEADFNYAQVFREN
+531 SAEADFNYAQIFREN

-578 VALAQRF
+578 VAVAQRF

-595 KLEDQIS
+595 NPASQTSTI
-602 SATTDTKS
+602 ADTKS

-639 NRINFG
+639 NRVNFG
-645 SFWQPE
+645 TFWQPE

-662 DVRSTDPAANFE
+662 DIRSTDPAANFE
-674 IFDISGQWPLSA
+674 LFDVSGQWPLSA
-686 SWYAVGRLNYL
+686 RWYGVARLNYL

-730 GVVNTRIFLQL
+730 GVINTTVFLQL

>member
-9 TSSQLFRVSPIFFGL
+9 SSSQSFRVSPIFFGL
-24 LLWMTHVRVSAVD
+24 LLWLTHASARSAD
-37 FLNDDS
+37 FLNDES
-43 ALNSPVKLEAQQING
+43 ASNSPVQI
-58 QPDTTITLEAQQIN
+58 EAQQIN
-72 GRPDRTITLEKDAK
+72 GRPDREITLEKDAK
-86 VDKGNSHIEADD
+86 VDKGNAHIEADD

-107 IKALGHVF
+107 VNAVGHVF
-115 IDRGGD
+115 INRAGD
-121 KFTGNQ
+121 KFTGDQ

-137 YMDSPV
+137 YMNSPV

-153 RADRVEFDSQDSA
+153 RAERVEFDSQDSA

-185 KSSKLSLDNDSGKGV
+185 KSSKLSLDNDSGTGV

-215 TPYISFPLA
+215 TPYISFPLV
-224 EERVSGFLAPSII
+224 EERVSGFLAPTII
-237 TSSTGGLEVITP
+237 TSTTGGLEVTTP
-249 YYLDIAPNRDLTLYP
+249 YYVDIAPNRDLTLYP

-273 LGGEARYMDREYAGR
+273 MGGEARYMDREYAGQ
-288 TKAEYLNSD
+288 TKAEYLNND
-297 AVTGENRYIISSQHR
+297 AVTNENRYIVSSQHR

-324 LNAASDNDYPN
+324 LNAASDNGYPN
-335 DFPFSLGFSNPGNSR
+335 DFPFSLGFSNPGTSR
-350 RLMLRDAVLNYS
+350 RLLLRDAVLNYN
-362 DIDQRAMFRV
+362 DADQRAMFRV

-401 YFDNGLSL
+401 YYDNGLSL
-409 ELNSDFTRFSHS
+409 EFNSDYTRFSHA
-421 TGFQGVTQV
+421 TGFQGVTPV
-430 VKNAD
+430 VRNAD

-443 TYRWQRPGAFI
+443 SYRWQRPGAFI
-454 KPSLSLHM
+454 KPSLSVHM
-462 TNYNLDQIPYAS
+462 TSYNLDQVPDPS
-474 MTAPARA
+474 MTAPTRA

-508 EPRVFVNYTPY
+508 EPRVFISHTPY
-519 VRQDLNLYPNFD
+519 VKQDLSLYPNFD
-531 SAEADFNYAQVFREN
+531 SAEADFNYAQIFREN

-578 VALAQRF
+578 VAVAQRF

-595 KLEDQIS
+595 NPASQTSTI
-602 SATTDTKS
+602 ADTKS

-639 NRINFG
+639 NRVNFG
-645 SFWQPE
+645 TFWQPE

-662 DVRSTDPAANFE
+662 DIRSTDPAANFE
-674 IFDISGQWPLSA
+674 LFDVSGQWPLSA
-686 SWYAVGRLNYL
+686 RWYGVARLNYL

-730 GVVNTRIFLQL
+730 GVINTTVFLQL

>member
-9 TSSQLFRVSPIFFGL
+9 SSSQSFRVSPIFFGL
-24 LLWMTHVRVSAVD
+24 LLWMTHASVSAVD

-43 ALNSPVKLEAQQING
+43 DPNSPVK
-58 QPDTTITLEAQQIN
+58 LEAQQIN

-98 IHYDIVDDK
+98 IYYDIVDDK
-107 IKALGHVF
+107 VKALGHVF
-115 IDRGGD
+115 IDRAGD

-143 YRLLRKNAQG
+143 YLLLRKNAQG
-153 RADRVEFDSQDSA
+153 RAERVEFESQDSA

-176 EGPNPDWYL
+176 EGPDPDWYL
-185 KSSKLSLDNDSGKGV
+185 KSSKLSLDNDSGKGI

-224 EERVSGFLAPSII
+224 EERVSGFLAPTFM
-237 TSSTGGLEVITP
+237 TSTTGGLEVTTP
-249 YYLDIAPNRDLTLYP
+249 YYVDIAPNRDLTLYT

-273 LGGEARYMDREYAGR
+273 LGGEARYMDREYAGQ

-324 LNAASDNDYPN
+324 LNAASDNGYPN
-335 DFPFSLGFSNPGNSR
+335 DFPFSLGFSNPGTSR
-350 RLMLRDAVLNYS
+350 RLLLRDAVVNYA
-362 DIDQRAMFRV
+362 DVDQRAMFRV

-401 YFDNGLSL
+401 YYDNGLSL
-409 ELNSDFTRFSHS
+409 ELNSDFTRFSHA
-421 TGFQGVTQV
+421 TGFQGATQV

-462 TNYNLDQIPYAS
+462 TNYNLDQIPYAT

-508 EPRVFVNYTPY
+508 EPRLFISHTPY
-519 VRQDLNLYPNFD
+519 VKQDLTLYPNFD

-578 VALAQRF
+578 VAVAQRF

-595 KLEDQIS
+595 DPAAQTS
-602 SATTDTKS
+602 TTSDTKS
-610 DILLLSSGRVTRELR
+610 DILLLSSGRVTKELR

-639 NRINFG
+639 NRVNFG
-645 SFWQPE
+645 TFWQPE

-662 DVRSTDPAANFE
+662 DIRSTDPAANFE

-686 SWYAVGRLNYL
+686 RWYGVARLNYL

-730 GVVNTRIFLQL
+730 GVINTTVFLQL

>member
-1 MNQRLVFS
+1 MNQRLVLS
-9 TSSQLFRVSPIFFGL
+9 SSSQSFRVSPIFFGL
-24 LLWMTHVRVSAVD
+24 LLWMTHASVSAVD

-43 ALNSPVKLEAQQING
+43 ASNSPVK
-58 QPDTTITLEAQQIN
+58 LEAQQIN

-115 IDRGGD
+115 IDRAGD

-153 RADRVEFDSQDSA
+153 RAERVEFDSQDSA

-185 KSSKLSLDNDSGKGV
+185 KSSKLSLDNDSGTGV

-224 EERVSGFLAPSII
+224 EERVSGFLAPTFI
-237 TSSTGGLEVITP
+237 TSTTGGLEVTTP
-249 YYLDIAPNRDLTLYP
+249 YYIDIAPNRDLTLYP

-273 LGGEARYMDREYAGR
+273 LGSEARYMDRDYVGQTR
-288 TKAEYLNSD
+288 AEYLNND
-297 AVTGENRYIISSQHR
+297 AVTGENRYIVSSQHR

-324 LNAASDNDYPN
+324 LNAASDDGYPN
-335 DFPFSLGFSNPGNSR
+335 DFPYSLGYSNPATSR
-350 RLMLRDAVLNYS
+350 RLMLRDAMMNYS
-362 DIDQRAMFRV
+362 DTDQRAMFRV
-372 TDFQVLQDVNAP
+372 TDFQILQDPKAL

-401 YFDNGLSL
+401 YYDNGLSL
-409 ELNSDFTRFSHS
+409 ELNSDFTRFSHA
-421 TGFQGVTQV
+421 TGVITTRTGDTAI

-443 TYRWQRPGAFI
+443 AYRWQRPGAYI
-454 KPSLSLHM
+454 KPSLSVHM
-462 TNYNLDQIPYAS
+462 TSYNLDQAPDPN
-474 MTAPARA
+474 MTAPTRA

-494 RDASFFGRDATQTL
+494 RDASFFGRDSTQTL
-508 EPRVFVNYTPY
+508 EPRVFISHTPY
-519 VRQDLNLYPNFD
+519 VKQDLTLYPNFD
-531 SAEADFNYAQVFREN
+531 SAEADFNYAQIFREN

-578 VALAQRF
+578 VAVAQRF
-585 SFADP
+585 SFSDP

-595 KLEDQIS
+595 NPVSQTSTI
-602 SATTDTKS
+602 ADTKS

-639 NRINFG
+639 NRVNFG
-645 SFWQPE
+645 TFWQPE

-662 DVRSTDPAANFE
+662 DIRSTDSTANFE

-686 SWYAVGRLNYL
+686 RWYGVGRLNYL
-697 IKEQDIGQSLI
+697 IKDQDIGQSLI

-730 GVVNTRIFLQL
+730 GVVNTRVFLQL

>member
-9 TSSQLFRVSPIFFGL
+9 SSSQSFRVSPIFFGL
-24 LLWMTHVRVSAVD
+24 LLWLTHASARSAD
-37 FLNDDS
+37 FLNDES
-43 ALNSPVKLEAQQING
+43 ASNSPVQI
-58 QPDTTITLEAQQIN
+58 EAQQIN
-72 GRPDRTITLEKDAK
+72 GRPDREITLEKDAK
-86 VDKGNSHIEADD
+86 VDKGNAHIEADD

-107 IKALGHVF
+107 VNAVGHVF
-115 IDRGGD
+115 INRAGD
-121 KFTGNQ
+121 KFTGDQ

-137 YMDSPV
+137 YMNSPV

-153 RADRVEFDSQDSA
+153 RAERVEFDSQDSA

-185 KSSKLSLDNDSGKGV
+185 KSSKLSLDNDSGTGV

-215 TPYISFPLA
+215 TPYISFPLV
-224 EERVSGFLAPSII
+224 EERVSGFLAPTII
-237 TSSTGGLEVITP
+237 TSTTGGLEVTTP
-249 YYLDIAPNRDLTLYP
+249 YYVDIAPNRDLTLYP

-273 LGGEARYMDREYAGR
+273 MGGEARYMDREYAGQ
-288 TKAEYLNSD
+288 TKAEYLNND
-297 AVTGENRYIISSQHR
+297 AVTNENRYIVSSQHR

-324 LNAASDNDYPN
+324 LNAASDNGYPN
-335 DFPFSLGFSNPGNSR
+335 DFPFSLGFSNPGTSR
-350 RLMLRDAVLNYS
+350 RLLLRDAVLNYN
-362 DIDQRAMFRV
+362 DADQRAMFRV

-401 YFDNGLSL
+401 YYDNGLSL
-409 ELNSDFTRFSHS
+409 EFNSDYTRFSHA
-421 TGFQGVTQV
+421 TGFQGVTPV
-430 VKNAD
+430 VRNAD

-454 KPSLSLHM
+454 KPSLSVHM
-462 TNYNLDQIPYAS
+462 TSYNLDQVPDPS
-474 MTAPARA
+474 MTAPTRA

-508 EPRVFVNYTPY
+508 EPRVFISHTPY
-519 VRQDLNLYPNFD
+519 VKQDLSLYPNFD
-531 SAEADFNYAQVFREN
+531 SAEADFNYAQIFREN

-578 VALAQRF
+578 VAVAQRF

-595 KLEDQIS
+595 NPASQTSTI
-602 SATTDTKS
+602 ADTKS

-639 NRINFG
+639 NRVNFG
-645 SFWQPE
+645 TFWQPE

-662 DVRSTDPAANFE
+662 DIRSTDPAANFE
-674 IFDISGQWPLSA
+674 LFDVSGQWPLSA
-686 SWYAVGRLNYL
+686 RWYGVARLNYL

-730 GVVNTRIFLQL
+730 GVINTTVFLQL

>member
-9 TSSQLFRVSPIFFGL
+9 TSSQLFRVSPIFLGL

-43 ALNSPVKLEAQQING
+43 APNSPVK
-58 QPDTTITLEAQQIN
+58 LEAQQIN

-115 IDRGGD
+115 IDRAGD

-153 RADRVEFDSQDSA
+153 RAERVEFDSQDSA

-185 KSSKLSLDNDSGKGV
+185 KSSKLSLDNDSGTGV

-224 EERVSGFLAPSII
+224 EERVSGFLAPTFI
-237 TSSTGGLEVITP
+237 TSTTGGLEVTTP
-249 YYLDIAPNRDLTLYP
+249 YYIDIAPNRDLTLYP

-273 LGGEARYMDREYAGR
+273 LGSEARYLDRDYAGQTR
-288 TKAEYLNSD
+288 AEYLNSD
-297 AVTGENRYIISSQHR
+297 AVTGENRYIVSSQHR

-324 LNAASDNDYPN
+324 LNAASDDGYPN
-335 DFPFSLGFSNPGNSR
+335 DFPYSLGYSNPATSR
-350 RLMLRDAVLNYS
+350 RLMLRDAMLNYS
-362 DIDQRAMFRV
+362 DTDQRAMFRV
-372 TDFQVLQDVNAP
+372 TDFQILQDPRAP

-409 ELNSDFTRFSHS
+409 ELNSDFTRFSHA
-421 TGFQGVTQV
+421 TGFQGTTQV

-462 TNYNLDQIPYAS
+462 TNYNLDQIPYAT

-481 IPTASLDSGLIFE
+481 VPTASLDSGLIFE

-508 EPRVFVNYTPY
+508 EPRLFITHTPY
-519 VRQDLNLYPNFD
+519 VKQDLSLYPNFD
-531 SAEADFNYAQVFREN
+531 SAEADFNYAQIFREN

-578 VALAQRF
+578 VAVAQRF

-595 KLEDQIS
+595 NPLSQTSTI
-602 SATTDTKS
+602 ADTKS
-610 DILLLSSGRVTRELR
+610 DILMLSSGRVTRELR

-645 SFWQPE
+645 TFWQPE

-662 DVRSTDPAANFE
+662 DIRSTDPAANFE

-686 SWYAVGRLNYL
+686 RWYGVGRLNYL

>member
-9 TSSQLFRVSPIFFGL
+9 SSSQSFRVSPIFFGL
-24 LLWMTHVRVSAVD
+24 LLWLTHASARSAD
-37 FLNDDS
+37 FLNDES
-43 ALNSPVKLEAQQING
+43 ASNSPVQI
-58 QPDTTITLEAQQIN
+58 EAQQIN
-72 GRPDRTITLEKDAK
+72 GRPDREITLEKDAK
-86 VDKGNSHIEADD
+86 VDKGNAHIEADD

-107 IKALGHVF
+107 VNAVGHVF
-115 IDRGGD
+115 INRAGD
-121 KFTGNQ
+121 KFTGDQ

-137 YMDSPV
+137 YMNSPV

-153 RADRVEFDSQDSA
+153 RAERVEFDSQDSA

-185 KSSKLSLDNDSGKGV
+185 KSSKLSLDNDSGTGV

-215 TPYISFPLA
+215 TPYISFPLV
-224 EERVSGFLAPSII
+224 EERVSGFLAPTII
-237 TSSTGGLEVITP
+237 TSTTGGLEVTTP
-249 YYLDIAPNRDLTLYP
+249 YYVDIAPNRDLTLYP

-273 LGGEARYMDREYAGR
+273 MGGEARYMDREYAGQ
-288 TKAEYLNSD
+288 TKAEYLNND
-297 AVTGENRYIISSQHR
+297 AVTNENRYIVSSQHR

-324 LNAASDNDYPN
+324 LNAASDNGYPN
-335 DFPFSLGFSNPGNSR
+335 DFPFSLGFSNPGTSR
-350 RLMLRDAVLNYS
+350 RLLLRDAVLNYN
-362 DIDQRAMFRV
+362 DADQRAMFRV

-401 YFDNGLSL
+401 YYDNGLSL
-409 ELNSDFTRFSHS
+409 EFNSDYTRFSHA
-421 TGFQGVTQV
+421 TGFQGVTPV
-430 VKNAD
+430 VRNAD

-443 TYRWQRPGAFI
+443 SYRWQRPGAFI
-454 KPSLSLHM
+454 KPSLSVHM
-462 TNYNLDQIPYAS
+462 TSYNLDQVPDPS
-474 MTAPARA
+474 MTAPTRA

-508 EPRVFVNYTPY
+508 EPRVFISHTPY
-519 VRQDLNLYPNFD
+519 VKQDLSLYPNFD
-531 SAEADFNYAQVFREN
+531 SAEADFNYAQIFREN

-578 VALAQRF
+578 VAVAQRF

-595 KLEDQIS
+595 NPASQTSTI
-602 SATTDTKS
+602 ADTKS

-639 NRINFG
+639 NRVNFG
-645 SFWQPE
+645 TFWQPE

-662 DVRSTDPAANFE
+662 DIRSTDPAANFE
-674 IFDISGQWPLSA
+674 IFDVSGQWPLSA
-686 SWYAVGRLNYL
+686 RWYGVARLNYL

-730 GVVNTRIFLQL
+730 GVINTTVFLQL

>member
-1 MNQRLVFS
+1 M
-9 TSSQLFRVSPIFFGL
+9 
-24 LLWMTHVRVSAVD
+24 M
-37 FLNDDS
+37 
-43 ALNSPVKLEAQQING
+43 
-58 QPDTTITLEAQQIN
+58 
-72 GRPDRTITLEKDAK
+72 
-86 VDKGNSHIEADD
+86 
-98 IHYDIVDDK
+98 
-107 IKALGHVF
+107 
-115 IDRGGD
+115 
-121 KFTGNQ
+121 
-127 LQLKMDTGIG
+127 
-137 YMDSPV
+137 
-143 YRLLRKNAQG
+143 
-153 RADRVEFDSQDSA
+153 
-166 TVLGGDFTTC
+166 
-176 EGPNPDWYL
+176 
-185 KSSKLSLDNDSGKGV
+185 
-200 ARNAILVFKG
+200 
-210 VPIAG
+210 
-215 TPYISFPLA
+215 
-224 EERVSGFLAPSII
+224 
-237 TSSTGGLEVITP
+237 
-249 YYLDIAPNRDLTLYP
+249 
-264 HYISRRGLM
+264 
-273 LGGEARYMDREYAGR
+273 GGEARYMDREYAGQ
-288 TKAEYLNSD
+288 TKAEYLNND
-297 AVTGENRYIISSQHR
+297 AVTNENRYIVSSQHR

-324 LNAASDNDYPN
+324 LNAASDNGYPN
-335 DFPFSLGFSNPGNSR
+335 DFPFSLGFSNPGTSR
-350 RLMLRDAVLNYS
+350 RLLLRDAVLNYNYA
-362 DIDQRAMFRV
+362 DQRAMFRV

-401 YFDNGLSL
+401 YYDNGLSL
-409 ELNSDFTRFSHS
+409 EFNSDYTRFSHA
-421 TGFQGVTQV
+421 TGFQGVTPV
-430 VKNAD
+430 VRNAD

-443 TYRWQRPGAFI
+443 SYRWQRPGAFI
-454 KPSLSLHM
+454 KPSLSVHM
-462 TNYNLDQIPYAS
+462 TSYNLDQVPDPS
-474 MTAPARA
+474 MTAPTRA

-508 EPRVFVNYTPY
+508 EPRVFISHTPY
-519 VRQDLNLYPNFD
+519 VKQDLSLYPNFD
-531 SAEADFNYAQVFREN
+531 SAEADFNYAQIFREN

-578 VALAQRF
+578 VAVAQRF

-595 KLEDQIS
+595 NPASQTSTI
-602 SATTDTKS
+602 ADTKS

-639 NRINFG
+639 NRVNFG
-645 SFWQPE
+645 TFWQPE

-662 DVRSTDPAANFE
+662 DIRSTDPAANFE
-674 IFDISGQWPLSA
+674 LFDVSGQWPLSA
-686 SWYAVGRLNYL
+686 RWYGVARLNYL

-730 GVVNTRIFLQL
+730 GVINTTVFLQL

>member
-1 MNQRLVFS
+1 MNKRLVFS
-9 TSSQLFRVSPIFFGL
+9 TSSQFFRVSPIFLGL
-24 LLWMTHVRVSAVD
+24 LLWMMHVRVSAVD

-43 ALNSPVKLEAQQING
+43 APNSPVKLEAQQIK
-58 QPDTTITLEAQQIN
+58 

-115 IDRGGD
+115 IDRAGD

-153 RADRVEFDSQDSA
+153 RAERVEFDSQDSA

-185 KSSKLSLDNDSGKGV
+185 KSSKLSLDNDSGTGV

-224 EERVSGFLAPSII
+224 EERVSGFLAPTFI
-237 TSSTGGLEVITP
+237 TSTTGGLEVTTP
-249 YYLDIAPNRDLTLYP
+249 YYIDIAPNRDLTLYP

-273 LGGEARYMDREYAGR
+273 LGSEARYLDRDYAGQTR
-288 TKAEYLNSD
+288 AEYLNSD
-297 AVTGENRYIISSQHR
+297 AVTGENRYIVSSQHR

-324 LNAASDNDYPN
+324 LNAASDDGYPN
-335 DFPFSLGFSNPGNSR
+335 DFPYSLGYSNPATSR
-350 RLMLRDAVLNYS
+350 RLMLRDAMVNYS

-372 TDFQVLQDVNAP
+372 TDFQILQDPRAP

-409 ELNSDFTRFSHS
+409 ELNSDFTRFSHA
-421 TGFQGVTQV
+421 TGFQGATQV

-462 TNYNLDQIPYAS
+462 TNYNLDQIPYAT

-481 IPTASLDSGLIFE
+481 VPTASLDSGLIFE

-508 EPRVFVNYTPY
+508 EPRLFITHTPY
-519 VRQDLNLYPNFD
+519 VKQDLSLYPNFD
-531 SAEADFNYAQVFREN
+531 SAEADFNYAQIFREN

-578 VALAQRF
+578 VAVAQRF

-595 KLEDQIS
+595 NPLSQTSTI
-602 SATTDTKS
+602 ADTKS
-610 DILLLSSGRVTRELR
+610 DILMLSSGRVTRELR

-645 SFWQPE
+645 TFWQPE

-662 DVRSTDPAANFE
+662 DIRSTDPAANFE

-686 SWYAVGRLNYL
+686 RWYGVGRLNYL

-730 GVVNTRIFLQL
+730 GIVNTRLFLQL

>member
-9 TSSQLFRVSPIFFGL
+9 SSSQSFRVSPIFFGL
-24 LLWMTHVRVSAVD
+24 LLWLTHASARSAD
-37 FLNDDS
+37 FLNDES
-43 ALNSPVKLEAQQING
+43 ASNSPVQI
-58 QPDTTITLEAQQIN
+58 EAQQIN
-72 GRPDRTITLEKDAK
+72 GRPDREITLEKDAK
-86 VDKGNSHIEADD
+86 VDKGNAHIEADD

-107 IKALGHVF
+107 VNAVGHVF
-115 IDRGGD
+115 INRAGD
-121 KFTGNQ
+121 KFTGDQ

-137 YMDSPV
+137 YMNSPV

-153 RADRVEFDSQDSA
+153 RAERVEFDSQDSA

-185 KSSKLSLDNDSGKGV
+185 KSSKLSLDNDSGTGV

-215 TPYISFPLA
+215 TPYISFPLV
-224 EERVSGFLAPSII
+224 EERVSGFLAPTII
-237 TSSTGGLEVITP
+237 TSTTGGLEVTTP
-249 YYLDIAPNRDLTLYP
+249 YYVDIAPNRDLTLYP

-273 LGGEARYMDREYAGR
+273 MGGEARYMDREYAGQ
-288 TKAEYLNSD
+288 TKAEYLNND
-297 AVTGENRYIISSQHR
+297 AVTNENRYIVSSQHR

-324 LNAASDNDYPN
+324 LNAASDNGYPN
-335 DFPFSLGFSNPGNSR
+335 DFPFSLGFSNPGTSR
-350 RLMLRDAVLNYS
+350 RLLLRDAVLNYN
-362 DIDQRAMFRV
+362 DADQRAMFRV

-401 YFDNGLSL
+401 YYDNGLSL
-409 ELNSDFTRFSHS
+409 EFNSDYTRFSHA
-421 TGFQGVTQV
+421 TGIQGVTPV
-430 VKNAD
+430 VRNAD

-443 TYRWQRPGAFI
+443 SYRWQRPGAFI
-454 KPSLSLHM
+454 KPSLSVHM
-462 TNYNLDQIPYAS
+462 TSYNLDQVPDPS
-474 MTAPARA
+474 MTAPTRA

-508 EPRVFVNYTPY
+508 EPRVFISHTPY
-519 VRQDLNLYPNFD
+519 VKQDLSLYPNFD
-531 SAEADFNYAQVFREN
+531 SAEADFNYAQIFREN

-578 VALAQRF
+578 VAVAQRF

-595 KLEDQIS
+595 NPASQTSTI
-602 SATTDTKS
+602 ADTKS

-639 NRINFG
+639 NRVNFG
-645 SFWQPE
+645 TFWQPE

-662 DVRSTDPAANFE
+662 DIRSTDPAANFE
-674 IFDISGQWPLSA
+674 IFDVSGQWPLSA
-686 SWYAVGRLNYL
+686 RWYGVARLNYL

-730 GVVNTRIFLQL
+730 GVVNTTVFLQL

>member
-9 TSSQLFRVSPIFFGL
+9 SSSQSFRVSPIFFGL
-24 LLWMTHVRVSAVD
+24 LLWLTHASARSAD
-37 FLNDDS
+37 FLNDES
-43 ALNSPVKLEAQQING
+43 ASNSPVQI
-58 QPDTTITLEAQQIN
+58 EAQQIN
-72 GRPDRTITLEKDAK
+72 GRPDREITLEKDAK
-86 VDKGNSHIEADD
+86 VDKGNAHIEADD

-107 IKALGHVF
+107 VNAVGHVF
-115 IDRGGD
+115 INRAGD
-121 KFTGNQ
+121 KFTGDQ

-137 YMDSPV
+137 YMNSPV

-153 RADRVEFDSQDSA
+153 RAERVEFDSQDSA

-185 KSSKLSLDNDSGKGV
+185 KSSKLSLDNDSGTGV

-215 TPYISFPLA
+215 TPYISFPLV
-224 EERVSGFLAPSII
+224 EERVSGFLAPTII
-237 TSSTGGLEVITP
+237 TSTTGGLEVTTP
-249 YYLDIAPNRDLTLYP
+249 YYVDIAPNRDLTLYP

-273 LGGEARYMDREYAGR
+273 MGGEARYMDREYAGQ
-288 TKAEYLNSD
+288 TKAEYLNND
-297 AVTGENRYIISSQHR
+297 AVTNENRYIVSSQHR

-324 LNAASDNDYPN
+324 LNAASDNGYPN
-335 DFPFSLGFSNPGNSR
+335 DFPFSLGFSNPGTSR
-350 RLMLRDAVLNYS
+350 RLLLRDAVLNYN
-362 DIDQRAMFRV
+362 DADQRAMFRV

-401 YFDNGLSL
+401 YYDNGLSL
-409 ELNSDFTRFSHS
+409 EFNSDYTRFSHA
-421 TGFQGVTQV
+421 TGFQGVTPV
-430 VKNAD
+430 VRNAD

-443 TYRWQRPGAFI
+443 SYRWQRPGAFI
-454 KPSLSLHM
+454 KPSLSVHM
-462 TNYNLDQIPYAS
+462 TSYNLDQVPDPS
-474 MTAPARA
+474 MTAPTRA

-508 EPRVFVNYTPY
+508 EPRVFISHTPY
-519 VRQDLNLYPNFD
+519 VKQDLSLYPNFD
-531 SAEADFNYAQVFREN
+531 SAEADFNYAQIFREN

-578 VALAQRF
+578 VAVAQRF

-595 KLEDQIS
+595 NPASQTSTI
-602 SATTDTKS
+602 ADTKS

-639 NRINFG
+639 NRVNFG
-645 SFWQPE
+645 TFWQPE

-662 DVRSTDPAANFE
+662 DIRSTDPAANFE
-674 IFDISGQWPLSA
+674 LFDVSGQWPLSA
-686 SWYAVGRLNYL
+686 RWYGVARLNYL

-730 GVVNTRIFLQL
+730 GVVNTTVFLQL

>member
-9 TSSQLFRVSPIFFGL
+9 SSSQSFRVSPIFFGL
-24 LLWMTHVRVSAVD
+24 LLWLAHASARSAD
-37 FLNDDS
+37 FLNDES
-43 ALNSPVKLEAQQING
+43 ASNSPVQI
-58 QPDTTITLEAQQIN
+58 EAQQIN
-72 GRPDRTITLEKDAK
+72 GRPDREITLEKDAK
-86 VDKGNSHIEADD
+86 VDKGNAHIEADD

-107 IKALGHVF
+107 VNAVGHVF
-115 IDRGGD
+115 INRAGD
-121 KFTGNQ
+121 KFTGDQ

-137 YMDSPV
+137 YMNSPV

-153 RADRVEFDSQDSA
+153 RAERVEFDSQDSA

-185 KSSKLSLDNDSGKGV
+185 KSSKLSLDNDSGTGV

-215 TPYISFPLA
+215 TPYISFPLV
-224 EERVSGFLAPSII
+224 EERVSGFLAPTII
-237 TSSTGGLEVITP
+237 TSTTGGLEVTTP
-249 YYLDIAPNRDLTLYP
+249 YYVDIAPNRDLTLYP

-273 LGGEARYMDREYAGR
+273 MGGEARYMDREYAGQ
-288 TKAEYLNSD
+288 TKAEYLNND
-297 AVTGENRYIISSQHR
+297 AVTNENRYIVSSQHR

-324 LNAASDNDYPN
+324 LNAASDNGYPN
-335 DFPFSLGFSNPGNSR
+335 DFPFSLGFSNPGTSR
-350 RLMLRDAVLNYS
+350 RLLLRDAVLNYN
-362 DIDQRAMFRV
+362 DADQRAMFRV

-401 YFDNGLSL
+401 YYDNGLSL
-409 ELNSDFTRFSHS
+409 EFNSDYTRFSHA
-421 TGFQGVTQV
+421 TGFQGVTPV
-430 VKNAD
+430 VRNAD

-454 KPSLSLHM
+454 KPSLSVHM
-462 TNYNLDQIPYAS
+462 TSYNLDQVPDPS
-474 MTAPARA
+474 MTAPTRA

-508 EPRVFVNYTPY
+508 EPRVFISHTPY
-519 VRQDLNLYPNFD
+519 VKQDLSLYPNFD
-531 SAEADFNYAQVFREN
+531 SAEADFNYAQIFREN

-578 VALAQRF
+578 VAVAQRF

-595 KLEDQIS
+595 NPASQTSTI
-602 SATTDTKS
+602 ADTKS

-639 NRINFG
+639 NRVNFG
-645 SFWQPE
+645 TFWQPE

-662 DVRSTDPAANFE
+662 DIRSTDPVANFE
-674 IFDISGQWPLSA
+674 IFDVSGQWPLSA
-686 SWYAVGRLNYL
+686 RWYGVARLNYL

-730 GVVNTRIFLQL
+730 GVINTTVFLQL

>member
-9 TSSQLFRVSPIFFGL
+9 SSSQSFRVSPIFFGL
-24 LLWMTHVRVSAVD
+24 LLWLTHASARSAD
-37 FLNDDS
+37 FLNDES
-43 ALNSPVKLEAQQING
+43 ASNSPVQI
-58 QPDTTITLEAQQIN
+58 EAQQIN
-72 GRPDRTITLEKDAK
+72 GRPDREITLEKDAK
-86 VDKGNSHIEADD
+86 VDKGNAHIEADD

-107 IKALGHVF
+107 VNAVGHVF
-115 IDRGGD
+115 INRAGD
-121 KFTGNQ
+121 KFTGDQ

-137 YMDSPV
+137 YMNSPV

-153 RADRVEFDSQDSA
+153 RAERVEFDSQDSA

-185 KSSKLSLDNDSGKGV
+185 KSSKLSLDNDSGTGV

-215 TPYISFPLA
+215 TPYISFPLV
-224 EERVSGFLAPSII
+224 EERVSGFLAPTII
-237 TSSTGGLEVITP
+237 TSTTGGLEVTTP
-249 YYLDIAPNRDLTLYP
+249 YYVDIAPNRDLTLYP

-273 LGGEARYMDREYAGR
+273 MGGEARYMDREYAGQ
-288 TKAEYLNSD
+288 TKAEYLNND
-297 AVTGENRYIISSQHR
+297 AVTNENRYIISSQHR

-324 LNAASDNDYPN
+324 LNAASDNGYPN
-335 DFPFSLGFSNPGNSR
+335 DFPFSLGFSNPGTSR
-350 RLMLRDAVLNYS
+350 RLLLRDAVLNYN
-362 DIDQRAMFRV
+362 DADQRAMFRV

-401 YFDNGLSL
+401 YYDNGLSL
-409 ELNSDFTRFSHS
+409 EFNSDYTRFSHA
-421 TGFQGVTQV
+421 TGIQGVTPV
-430 VKNAD
+430 VRNAD

-443 TYRWQRPGAFI
+443 SYRWQRPGAFI
-454 KPSLSLHM
+454 KPSLSVHM
-462 TNYNLDQIPYAS
+462 TSYNLDQVPDPS
-474 MTAPARA
+474 MTAPTRA

-508 EPRVFVNYTPY
+508 EPRVFISHTPY
-519 VRQDLNLYPNFD
+519 VKQDLSLYPNFD
-531 SAEADFNYAQVFREN
+531 SAEADFNYAQIFREN

-578 VALAQRF
+578 VAVAQRF

-595 KLEDQIS
+595 NPASQTSTI
-602 SATTDTKS
+602 ADTKS

-639 NRINFG
+639 NRVNFG
-645 SFWQPE
+645 TFWQPE

-662 DVRSTDPAANFE
+662 DIRSTDPAANFE
-674 IFDISGQWPLSA
+674 LFDVSGQWPLSA
-686 SWYAVGRLNYL
+686 RWYGVARLNYL

-730 GVVNTRIFLQL
+730 GVINTTVFLQL

>member
-9 TSSQLFRVSPIFFGL
+9 SSSQSFRVSPIFFGL
-24 LLWMTHVRVSAVD
+24 LLWLTHASARSAD
-37 FLNDDS
+37 FLNDES
-43 ALNSPVKLEAQQING
+43 ASNSPVQI
-58 QPDTTITLEAQQIN
+58 EAQQIN
-72 GRPDRTITLEKDAK
+72 GRPDREITLEKDAK
-86 VDKGNSHIEADD
+86 VDKGNAHIEADD

-107 IKALGHVF
+107 VNAVGHVF
-115 IDRGGD
+115 INRAGD
-121 KFTGNQ
+121 KFTGDQ

-137 YMDSPV
+137 YMNSPV

-153 RADRVEFDSQDSA
+153 RAERVEFDSQDSA

-185 KSSKLSLDNDSGKGV
+185 KSSKLSLDNDSGTGV

-215 TPYISFPLA
+215 TPYISFPLV
-224 EERVSGFLAPSII
+224 EERVSGFLAPTII
-237 TSSTGGLEVITP
+237 TSTTGGLEVTTP
-249 YYLDIAPNRDLTLYP
+249 YYVDIAPNRDLTLYP

-273 LGGEARYMDREYAGR
+273 MGGEARYMDREYAGQ
-288 TKAEYLNSD
+288 TKAEYLNND
-297 AVTGENRYIISSQHR
+297 AVTNENRYIISSQHR

-324 LNAASDNDYPN
+324 LNAASDNGYPN
-335 DFPFSLGFSNPGNSR
+335 DFPFSLGFSNPGTSR
-350 RLMLRDAVLNYS
+350 RLLLRDAVLNYN
-362 DIDQRAMFRV
+362 DADQRAMFRV

-401 YFDNGLSL
+401 YYDNGLSL
-409 ELNSDFTRFSHS
+409 EFNSDYTRFSHA
-421 TGFQGVTQV
+421 TGFQGVTPV
-430 VKNAD
+430 VRNAD

-443 TYRWQRPGAFI
+443 SYRWQRPGAFI
-454 KPSLSLHM
+454 KPSLSVHM
-462 TNYNLDQIPYAS
+462 TSYNLDQVPDPS
-474 MTAPARA
+474 MTAPTRA

-508 EPRVFVNYTPY
+508 EPRVFISHTPY
-519 VRQDLNLYPNFD
+519 VKQDLSLYPNFD
-531 SAEADFNYAQVFREN
+531 SAEADFNYAQIFREN

-578 VALAQRF
+578 VAVAQRF

-595 KLEDQIS
+595 NPASQTSTI
-602 SATTDTKS
+602 ADTKS

-639 NRINFG
+639 NRVNFG
-645 SFWQPE
+645 TFWQPE

-662 DVRSTDPAANFE
+662 DIRSTNPAANFE
-674 IFDISGQWPLSA
+674 IFDVSGQWPLSA
-686 SWYAVGRLNYL
+686 RWYGVARLNYL

-730 GVVNTRIFLQL
+730 GIVNTTVFLQL

>member
-1 MNQRLVFS
+1 MNQRLVLS
-9 TSSQLFRVSPIFFGL
+9 TSSQSFRVSPIFFGL
-24 LLWMTHVRVSAVD
+24 LLWLTHASVHAVD
-37 FLNDDS
+37 FLGDDS
-43 ALNSPVKLEAQQING
+43 DPNSPVKIEAQK
-58 QPDTTITLEAQQIN
+58 IN
-72 GRPDRTITLEKDAK
+72 GRPDREISLEKDAK
-86 VDKGNSHIEADD
+86 VDKGNSHIEADN
-98 IHYDIVDDK
+98 IYYDIVDDK
-107 IKALGHVF
+107 VKAVGHVF
-115 IDRGGD
+115 IDRAGD

-153 RADRVEFDSQDSA
+153 RAQRVEFDSQDSA
-166 TVLGGDFTTC
+166 TVLVGDFTTC

-185 KSSKLSLDNDSGKGV
+185 KSSKLSLDNDSGTGV

-215 TPYISFPLA
+215 TPYISFPLS
-224 EERVSGFLAPSII
+224 EERVSGFLAPTI
-237 TSSTGGLEVITP
+237 TTSTTGGLEVTTP
-249 YYLDIAPNRDLTLYP
+249 YYVDIAPNRDLTLYP

-273 LGGEARYMDREYAGR
+273 LGGEARYLDRDYAGQ

-297 AVTGENRYIISSQHR
+297 AVTNENRYIISSQHK

-324 LNAASDNDYPN
+324 LNAASDDGYPN
-335 DFPFSLGFSNPGNSR
+335 DFPFSLGFSNPGTSR
-350 RLMLRDAVLNYS
+350 RLLLRDAVLNYS

-372 TDFQVLQDVNAP
+372 TDFQILQDVNAP

-401 YFDNGLSL
+401 FYDNGLSL
-409 ELNSDFTRFSHS
+409 EFNSDFTRFSHA
-421 TGFQGVTQV
+421 TGFQGATQV

-435 RMVLNPRM
+435 RMVLNPRI

-454 KPSLSLHM
+454 KPSLSVHM
-462 TNYNLDQIPYAS
+462 TNYNLDQIPYAT

-508 EPRVFVNYTPY
+508 EPRVFLSHTPY
-519 VRQDLNLYPNFD
+519 VKQDLSLYPNFD

-546 RFVGHDR
+546 RFVGNDR
-553 VGDASTV
+553 IGDASTV

-578 VALAQRF
+578 VAVAQRF
-585 SFADP
+585 SFSDP

-595 KLEDQIS
+595 NPASQTSTI
-602 SATTDTKS
+602 ADTKS
-610 DILLLSSGRVTRELR
+610 DILLLSSGRVTKELR

-639 NRINFG
+639 NRVNFG
-645 SFWQPE
+645 TFWQPE

-662 DVRSTDPAANFE
+662 DIRSTDPAANFE
-674 IFDISGQWPLSA
+674 IFDVSGQWPLSA
-686 SWYAVGRLNYL
+686 RWYGVARLNYL
-697 IKEQDIGQSLI
+697 IKEKEIGQSLM

-730 GVVNTRIFLQL
+730 GVTNTTVFLQL

-752 PLTALRAN
+752 PLTALRSN

>member
-9 TSSQLFRVSPIFFGL
+9 SSSQSFRVSPIFFGL
-24 LLWMTHVRVSAVD
+24 LLWLTHASARSAD
-37 FLNDDS
+37 FLNDESDP
-43 ALNSPVKLEAQQING
+43 NSPVQI
-58 QPDTTITLEAQQIN
+58 EAQQIN
-72 GRPDRTITLEKDAK
+72 GRPDREITLEKDAK

-107 IKALGHVF
+107 VNAVGHVF
-115 IDRGGD
+115 INRAGD
-121 KFTGNQ
+121 KFTGDQ

-137 YMDSPV
+137 YMNSPV

-153 RADRVEFDSQDSA
+153 RAERVEFDSQDSA

-185 KSSKLSLDNDSGKGV
+185 KSSKLSLDNDSGTGV

-215 TPYISFPLA
+215 TPYISFPLV
-224 EERVSGFLAPSII
+224 EERVSGFLAPTI
-237 TSSTGGLEVITP
+237 TTSTTGGLEVTTP
-249 YYLDIAPNRDLTLYP
+249 YYVDIAPNRDLTLYP

-273 LGGEARYMDREYAGR
+273 LGGEARYLDRDYAGQ
-288 TKAEYLNSD
+288 TKAEYLNGD
-297 AVTGENRYIISSQHR
+297 AVTNENRYIVSSQHR

-324 LNAASDNDYPN
+324 LNAASDDGYPN
-335 DFPFSLGFSNPGNSR
+335 DFPFSLGFSNPGTSR
-350 RLMLRDAVLNYS
+350 RLLLRDAMLNYA
-362 DIDQRAMFRV
+362 DADQRAMFRV

-401 YFDNGLSL
+401 YYDNGLSL
-409 ELNSDFTRFSHS
+409 ELNSDYTRFSHA
-421 TGFQGVTQV
+421 TGFQGATQV

-443 TYRWQRPGAFI
+443 TYRWQRPGAFV
-454 KPSLSLHM
+454 KPSLSVHM
-462 TNYNLDQIPYAS
+462 TSYNLDQVPDPS
-474 MTAPARA
+474 MTAPTRA

-508 EPRVFVNYTPY
+508 EPRVFINYTPY
-519 VRQDLNLYPNFD
+519 VKQDLSLYPNFD
-531 SAEADFNYAQVFREN
+531 SAEADFNYAQIFREN

-578 VALAQRF
+578 VAVAQRF
-585 SFADP
+585 SFSDP

-595 KLEDQIS
+595 DPASQTSTI
-602 SATTDTKS
+602 ADTKS

-639 NRINFG
+639 NRVNFG
-645 SFWQPE
+645 TFWQPE

-662 DVRSTDPAANFE
+662 DIRSTDPAANFE
-674 IFDISGQWPLSA
+674 IFDVSGQWPLSA
-686 SWYAVGRLNYL
+686 RWYGVARLNYL

-730 GVVNTRIFLQL
+730 GVVNTTVFLQL

>member
-1 MNQRLVFS
+1 
-9 TSSQLFRVSPIFFGL
+9 
-24 LLWMTHVRVSAVD
+24 
-37 FLNDDS
+37 
-43 ALNSPVKLEAQQING
+43 
-58 QPDTTITLEAQQIN
+58 
-72 GRPDRTITLEKDAK
+72 
-86 VDKGNSHIEADD
+86 
-98 IHYDIVDDK
+98 
-107 IKALGHVF
+107 
-115 IDRGGD
+115 
-121 KFTGNQ
+121 
-127 LQLKMDTGIG
+127 
-137 YMDSPV
+137 
-143 YRLLRKNAQG
+143 
-153 RADRVEFDSQDSA
+153 
-166 TVLGGDFTTC
+166 
-176 EGPNPDWYL
+176 
-185 KSSKLSLDNDSGKGV
+185 
-200 ARNAILVFKG
+200 
-210 VPIAG
+210 
-215 TPYISFPLA
+215 
-224 EERVSGFLAPSII
+224 
-237 TSSTGGLEVITP
+237 
-249 YYLDIAPNRDLTLYP
+249 
-264 HYISRRGLM
+264 
-273 LGGEARYMDREYAGR
+273 
-288 TKAEYLNSD
+288 
-297 AVTGENRYIISSQHR
+297 
-312 QNFGSGLTFNSN
+312 
-324 LNAASDNDYPN
+324 
-335 DFPFSLGFSNPGNSR
+335 
-350 RLMLRDAVLNYS
+350 
-362 DIDQRAMFRV
+362 
-372 TDFQVLQDVNAP
+372 
-384 IAIPYARLPQL
+384 
-395 TYQKFN
+395 
-401 YFDNGLSL
+401 
-409 ELNSDFTRFSHS
+409 
-421 TGFQGVTQV
+421 
-430 VKNAD
+430 
-435 RMVLNPRM
+435 VLNPRM

-508 EPRVFVNYTPY
+508 EPRLFISHTPY
-519 VRQDLNLYPNFD
+519 VKQDLTLYPNFD

-578 VALAQRF
+578 VAVAQRF

-595 KLEDQIS
+595 NPASQTS
-602 SATTDTKS
+602 TTSDAKS
-610 DILLLSSGRVTRELR
+610 DILLLSSGRVTKELR

-639 NRINFG
+639 NRVNFG
-645 SFWQPE
+645 TFWQPE

-662 DVRSTDPAANFE
+662 DIRSTDPAANFE

-686 SWYAVGRLNYL
+686 RWYGVGRLNYL
-697 IKEQDIGQSLI
+697 IKEQDVGQSLI

-730 GVVNTRIFLQL
+730 GVVNTTVFLQL